1 MRVNTIKKIIAA
13 ILAAVLCFGVL
24 PSRSFFNTLSAV
36 VKAAN
41 ADSLNEAY
49 ADGTSLMPIGP
60 AFTVDTLL
68 SWEPTNDP
76 DSDYSRSVVPLADR
90 YTGFTVND
98 YANPDAKLMV
108 CSLANSKHDATNAQ
122 GQESFSSYAF
132 NYWQYATSFVYWSG
146 SKRGQVVVPTG
157 EFTDAAHT
165 NGVPVMG
172 TIFFDWGGNSSVVEN
187 FVRNYRSVADKL
199 IEVMEYYGFDGYFF
213 NEETAVDYT
222 TAGNLRSMIAYMRQQ
237 RPNMLIG
244 WYDSITDSGNLSYQD
259 AVNGSNSGWVSA
271 GVNEFFMNYNWTTQD
286 VNTTVS
292 TMQGLGKSQYEAFA
306 GLDVQQNCMNTN
318 FSSNYLLNNNNNKL
332 KLSLALYCPN
342 STMGLS
348 GDGADFHEVERQFY
362 VNGGDPRS
370 TSSSGWAGMSR
381 FFADHTTIISAPF
394 VTNFN
399 SGHGKAFYIDGVK
412 SRDAEWS
419 YQSVQDVMPTWT
431 WIIDSNGQKLSG
443 AYDFEDAYNGGS
455 SIKFY
460 GSLTANKPNNI
471 MLYSTNLDI
480 NGSTNIA
487 VTAKNDRGLMKLV
500 AYYGDSST
508 SSYANCQ
515 KATFALDASSG
526 GWTTS
531 NVSLASLSGK
541 KLYAIGF
548 EIGGTSNVSD
558 YQVNIGRLAV
568 TDSEAAAASAS
579 NARLEEIIYLDAYT
593 AEARIKWN
601 GNNASTYEIYRLNA
615 DGTRTLIMETPNT
628 AYYIPNLVRNDDQA
642 DVTIEVVPVNAN
654 GVRGESSRF
663 TIDWPYENG
672 DTEKLSDVTV
682 PVNICPLAEVTGYS
696 AQNDGEPASKAIDGT
711 SENGSKWCATNA
723 QSGWMTIKLDQPR
736 TIKRIRIEHAEY
748 GGEAQNMNTIA
759 FSVQYKSG
767 NNWVTAYSTNNNS
780 SAVTDELITPVTA
793 QEWRLYIS
801 NSGSSAWG
809 AIRIYEWQMFET
821 TERNRTDIV
830 LMKFASAK
838 NNKGAS
844 DTFSLTH
851 APTGSTVRLYLRDA
865 NGNYTQIASKEAQSS
880 TVSFTGL
887 DYGSDAGRVFYT
899 VQEGKQ
905 EESIKLSTAFDAEP
919 GAVKYSIT
927 VVQPANGT
935 VSASATSAT
944 AGTTVK
950 LTATPAEGYT
960 LDYFTLDGARINGDT
975 FIMPARNVEVSAV
988 FTANAYSITVVQPT
1002 GGTVSASAT
1011 SATAGTTVKL
1021 TATPAEGYTLDYFTL
1036 DGARINGNTFSMPA
1050 RNVEVSAVFTANAY
1064 SITVVQPTG
1073 GTVSA
1078 STTSAAAGTTI
1089 ELTATPA
1096 EGYTLDYFTLDG
1108 ERING
1113 DTFSMPARNVEVSAV
1128 FTANAYSITVVQPT
1142 GGTVSASATS
1152 ATAGTTVKLTA
1163 TPAEGYTLDYF
1174 TLDGARIN
1182 GDTFIM
1188 PARNVEVSAVFTA
1201 NAYSITVV
1209 QPTGGTV
1216 SASAT
1221 SATAGTTVKLTATP
1235 AEGYTLDYFTLD
1247 GARINGDTFI
1257 MPARNV
1263 EVSAVFT
1270 ANAYSITVVQP
1281 TGGTVSASATS
1292 ATAGTTVKLT
1302 ATPAEGYTLDY
1313 FTLDGARIN
1322 GDTFIMPARNVE
1334 VSAVFTANA
1343 YSITVVQPAGGT
1355 VSASKLSAFFGEAVE
1370 LTAVPDEGYEL
1381 SHYVVNGAANN
1392 GGTFTMPARDVIVTA
1407 VFTKVAEP
1415 SVNLALNATI
1425 YYSNKK
1431 YPDYAKNGPQ
1441 HAFDGKMSDREADK
1455 WHASGV
1461 NGWVAF
1467 DIHTPV
1473 ANPILKIYHAGSA
1486 GENSNLNTSSWDV
1499 YILNE
1504 RYLTEEAYFNMD
1516 RSTQNRVCQIAWFW
1530 KRIHVTT
1537 GNTADISIDHI
1548 DMPEARRLF
1557 KINMRKTN
1565 QTGYPYYLNV
1575 YEIEMYAG
1583 N

>member
-13 ILAAVLCFGVL
+13 ILAAVFCFGFL

-222 TAGNLRSMIAYMRQQ
+222 TAGNLRSMIAYMRQK

-259 AVNGSNSGWVSA
+259 AINGYNSGWVSA

-292 TMQGLGKSQYEAFA
+292 TMQNLGKSQYEAFA

-318 FSSNYLLNNNNNKL
+318 FSSNYLLNNSNKL

-531 NVSLASLSGK
+531 NFSLASLSGK

-568 TDSEAAAASAS
+568 TDSEAAAASVN

-601 GNNASTYEIYRLNA
+601 GNNASSYEIYRLNA

-696 AQNDGEPASKAIDGT
+696 AQNDGEPAWKAIDGT

-723 QSGWMTIKLDQPR
+723 RSGWMTIKLDQPR
-736 TIKRIRIEHAEY
+736 TIKRIRIEHAQY

-767 NNWVTAYSTNNNS
+767 NNWVTVYSTNNNS

-919 GAVKYSIT
+919 GAVKYSIN
-927 VVQPANGT
+927 VVQPANGS
-935 VSASATSAT
+935 VAASATSAT

-960 LDYFTLDGARINGDT
+960 LDYFTLDG
-975 FIMPARNVEVSAV
+975 E
-988 FTANAYSITVVQPT
+988 
-1002 GGTVSASAT
+1002 
-1011 SATAGTTVKL
+1011 
-1021 TATPAEGYTLDYFTL
+1021 
-1036 DGARINGNTFSMPA
+1036 
-1050 RNVEVSAVFTANAY
+1050 
-1064 SITVVQPTG
+1064 
-1073 GTVSA
+1073 
-1078 STTSAAAGTTI
+1078 
-1089 ELTATPA
+1089 
-1096 EGYTLDYFTLDG
+1096 
-1108 ERING
+1108 
-1113 DTFSMPARNVEVSAV
+1113 
-1128 FTANAYSITVVQPT
+1128 
-1142 GGTVSASATS
+1142 
-1152 ATAGTTVKLTA
+1152 
-1163 TPAEGYTLDYF
+1163 
-1174 TLDGARIN
+1174 RIN

-1247 GARINGDTFI
+1247 GARINGDTFS

-1263 EVSAVFT
+1263 DVSAVFT
-1270 ANAYSITVVQP
+1270 ANAYSINVVQP
-1281 TGGTVSASATS
+1281 ANGMVSASATS

-1302 ATPAEGYTLDY
+1302 ASPAEGYTLDY
-1313 FTLDGARIN
+1313 FTLDGERIN

-1343 YSITVVQPAGGT
+1343 YSITVVQPTGGK
-1355 VSASKLSAFFGEAVE
+1355 VSASKLSAFFGETVD

-1392 GGTFTMPARDVIVTA
+1392 GSSFTMPARDVIVTA

-1425 YYSNKK
+1425 YYFNKK

-1486 GENSNLNTSSWDV
+1486 GEDSNLNTSSWDV

-1537 GNTADISIDHI
+1537 GNTADISVDHI

-1565 QTGYPYYLNV
+1565 QTGYPYHLNV

>member
-13 ILAAVLCFGVL
+13 ILAAVFCFGVL

-259 AVNGSNSGWVSA
+259 AVNGYNSGWVSA

-292 TMQGLGKSQYEAFA
+292 TMQNLGKSQYEAFA
-306 GLDVQQNCMNTN
+306 GLDVQQNCMNTY
-318 FSSNYLLNNNNNKL
+318 FSSNYLLNNSNKL

-508 SSYANCQ
+508 SSYANCE

-526 GWTTS
+526 GWATS

-601 GNNASTYEIYRLNA
+601 GNNASSYEIYRLNA

-696 AQNDGEPASKAIDGT
+696 AQNDGEPAWKAIDGT

-723 QSGWMTIKLDQPR
+723 RSGWMTIKLDQPR

-767 NNWVTAYSTNNNS
+767 NNWVTVYSTNSNS

-899 VQEGKQ
+899 VQEGVQ

-927 VVQPANGT
+927 VVQPANGS
-935 VSASATSAT
+935 VAASA
-944 AGTTVK
+944 
-950 LTATPAEGYT
+950 
-960 LDYFTLDGARINGDT
+960 
-975 FIMPARNVEVSAV
+975 
-988 FTANAYSITVVQPT
+988 
-1002 GGTVSASAT
+1002 
-1011 SATAGTTVKL
+1011 
-1021 TATPAEGYTLDYFTL
+1021 
-1036 DGARINGNTFSMPA
+1036 
-1050 RNVEVSAVFTANAY
+1050 
-1064 SITVVQPTG
+1064 
-1073 GTVSA
+1073 
-1078 STTSAAAGTTI
+1078 TSAAAGTII
-1089 ELTATPA
+1089 ELAATPA

-1108 ERING
+1108 E
-1113 DTFSMPARNVEVSAV
+1113 
-1128 FTANAYSITVVQPT
+1128 
-1142 GGTVSASATS
+1142 
-1152 ATAGTTVKLTA
+1152 
-1163 TPAEGYTLDYF
+1163 
-1174 TLDGARIN
+1174 
-1182 GDTFIM
+1182 
-1188 PARNVEVSAVFTA
+1188 
-1201 NAYSITVV
+1201 
-1209 QPTGGTV
+1209 
-1216 SASAT
+1216 
-1221 SATAGTTVKLTATP
+1221 
-1235 AEGYTLDYFTLD
+1235 
-1247 GARINGDTFI
+1247 
-1257 MPARNV
+1257 
-1263 EVSAVFT
+1263 
-1270 ANAYSITVVQP
+1270 
-1281 TGGTVSASATS
+1281 
-1292 ATAGTTVKLT
+1292 
-1302 ATPAEGYTLDY
+1302 
-1313 FTLDGARIN
+1313 RIN

-1343 YSITVVQPAGGT
+1343 YSITVVQPAGGTVSASATSAAAGTTVKLTATPAEGYTLDYFTLDGERINGDTFIMPARNVEVSAVFTANAYSITVVQPANGT

-1441 HAFDGKMSDREADK
+1441 HAFDGKMSDPEADK
-1455 WHASGV
+1455 WHASGI

-1486 GENSNLNTSSWDV
+1486 GEVSNLNTSSWDV

-1537 GNTADISIDHI
+1537 GNTADISVDHI

>member
-13 ILAAVLCFGVL
+13 ILAAVFCFGVL

-237 RPNMLIG
+237 KPNMLIG

-292 TMQGLGKSQYEAFA
+292 TMQNLGKSQYEAFA
-306 GLDVQQNCMNTN
+306 GLDVQQNCMNTY
-318 FSSNYLLNNNNNKL
+318 FSSNYLLNNSNKL

-601 GNNASTYEIYRLNA
+601 GNNASSYEIYRLNA

-696 AQNDGEPASKAIDGT
+696 AQNDGEPAWKAIDGT
-711 SENGSKWCATNA
+711 SENGSKWCATNK

-736 TIKRIRIEHAEY
+736 TIKRIRIEHAQY

-767 NNWVTAYSTNNNS
+767 NNWVTVYSTNNNS

-919 GAVKYSIT
+919 GAVKYSIN
-927 VVQPANGT
+927 VVQPANGS

-960 LDYFTLDGARINGDT
+960 LDYFTLDGARINGNTFIMPARNVEVSAVFTANAYSITVVQPAGGTVSASATFATAGTTIELTATPAEGYTLDYFTLDGARINGNTFIMPARNVDVSAVFTANAYSITVVQPTGGTVSASATSATAGTTVKLTANPAEGYTLDYFTLDGERINGNT

-1021 TATPAEGYTLDYFTL
+1021 TA
-1036 DGARINGNTFSMPA
+1036 N
-1050 RNVEVSAVFTANAY
+1050 
-1064 SITVVQPTG
+1064 
-1073 GTVSA
+1073 
-1078 STTSAAAGTTI
+1078 
-1089 ELTATPA
+1089 PA

-1128 FTANAYSITVVQPT
+1128 FTANAYSITVVQP
-1142 GGTVSASATS
+1142 
-1152 ATAGTTVKLTA
+1152 
-1163 TPAEGYTLDYF
+1163 
-1174 TLDGARIN
+1174 
-1182 GDTFIM
+1182 
-1188 PARNVEVSAVFTA
+1188 A
-1201 NAYSITVV
+1201 N
-1209 QPTGGTV
+1209 
-1216 SASAT
+1216 
-1221 SATAGTTVKLTATP
+1221 
-1235 AEGYTLDYFTLD
+1235 
-1247 GARINGDTFI
+1247 
-1257 MPARNV
+1257 
-1263 EVSAVFT
+1263 
-1270 ANAYSITVVQP
+1270 
-1281 TGGTVSASATS
+1281 
-1292 ATAGTTVKLT
+1292 
-1302 ATPAEGYTLDY
+1302 
-1313 FTLDGARIN
+1313 
-1322 GDTFIMPARNVE
+1322 
-1334 VSAVFTANA
+1334 
-1343 YSITVVQPAGGT
+1343 GT

-1415 SVNLALNATI
+1415 SVNLALNATV

-1441 HAFDGKMSDREADK
+1441 HAFDGKMSDPEADK
-1455 WHASGV
+1455 WHASGI

-1473 ANPILKIYHAGSA
+1473 ANPILKIYHAGFA
-1486 GENSNLNTSSWDV
+1486 GEGSDLNTSSWDV

>member
-1 MRVNTIKKIIAA
+1 M
-13 ILAAVLCFGVL
+13 IL
-24 PSRSFFNTLSAV
+24 N
-36 VKAAN
+36 
-41 ADSLNEAY
+41 
-49 ADGTSLMPIGP
+49 
-60 AFTVDTLL
+60 
-68 SWEPTNDP
+68 
-76 DSDYSRSVVPLADR
+76 
-90 YTGFTVND
+90 
-98 YANPDAKLMV
+98 
-108 CSLANSKHDATNAQ
+108 
-122 GQESFSSYAF
+122 
-132 NYWQYATSFVYWSG
+132 SFV
-146 SKRGQVVVPTG
+146 
-157 EFTDAAHT
+157 
-165 NGVPVMG
+165 
-172 TIFFDWGGNSSVVEN
+172 
-187 FVRNYRSVADKL
+187 
-199 IEVMEYYGFDGYFF
+199 
-213 NEETAVDYT
+213 
-222 TAGNLRSMIAYMRQQ
+222 
-237 RPNMLIG
+237 
-244 WYDSITDSGNLSYQD
+244 
-259 AVNGSNSGWVSA
+259 
-271 GVNEFFMNYNWTTQD
+271 
-286 VNTTVS
+286 TV
-292 TMQGLGKSQYEAFA
+292 
-306 GLDVQQNCMNTN
+306 
-318 FSSNYLLNNNNNKL
+318 
-332 KLSLALYCPN
+332 
-342 STMGLS
+342 
-348 GDGADFHEVERQFY
+348 
-362 VNGGDPRS
+362 
-370 TSSSGWAGMSR
+370 
-381 FFADHTTIISAPF
+381 
-394 VTNFN
+394 
-399 SGHGKAFYIDGVK
+399 
-412 SRDAEWS
+412 
-419 YQSVQDVMPTWT
+419 
-431 WIIDSNGQKLSG
+431 
-443 AYDFEDAYNGGS
+443 
-455 SIKFY
+455 
-460 GSLTANKPNNI
+460 
-471 MLYSTNLDI
+471 
-480 NGSTNIA
+480 
-487 VTAKNDRGLMKLV
+487 
-500 AYYGDSST
+500 
-508 SSYANCQ
+508 
-515 KATFALDASSG
+515 
-526 GWTTS
+526 
-531 NVSLASLSGK
+531 
-541 KLYAIGF
+541 
-548 EIGGTSNVSD
+548 

-601 GNNASTYEIYRLNA
+601 GTNASSYEIYRLNA

-672 DTEKLSDVTV
+672 DTERLSDITEPANVCLNAT
-682 PVNICPLAEVTGYS
+682 VTGYS
-696 AQNDGEPASKAIDGT
+696 AQNDGEPAWKAIDGT
-711 SENGSKWCATNA
+711 SENGSKWCATNK

-736 TIKRIRIEHAEY
+736 TIKRIRIEHAQY

-793 QEWRLYIS
+793 QEWRLYIN

-919 GAVKYSIT
+919 GAVKYSIN
-927 VVQPANGT
+927 VVQPANGS
-935 VSASATSAT
+935 VAASATSAT

-960 LDYFTLDGARINGDT
+960 LDYFTLDGARINGNT

-1036 DGARINGNTFSMPA
+1036 DGARINGNTFIMPA

-1064 SITVVQPTG
+1064 SINVVQPANGMVSASATSATAGTTVKLTANPAEGYTLDYFTLDGERINGNTFIMPARNVEVSAVFTTNAYSITVVQPAN

-1078 STTSAAAGTTI
+1078 SATSAAAGTTI

-1108 ERING
+1108 
-1113 DTFSMPARNVEVSAV
+1113 
-1128 FTANAYSITVVQPT
+1128 
-1142 GGTVSASATS
+1142 
-1152 ATAGTTVKLTA
+1152 
-1163 TPAEGYTLDYF
+1163 
-1174 TLDGARIN
+1174 ARIN
-1182 GDTFIM
+1182 G
-1188 PARNVEVSAVFTA
+1188 N
-1201 NAYSITVV
+1201 
-1209 QPTGGTV
+1209 
-1216 SASAT
+1216 
-1221 SATAGTTVKLTATP
+1221 
-1235 AEGYTLDYFTLD
+1235 
-1247 GARINGDTFI
+1247 
-1257 MPARNV
+1257 
-1263 EVSAVFT
+1263 
-1270 ANAYSITVVQP
+1270 
-1281 TGGTVSASATS
+1281 
-1292 ATAGTTVKLT
+1292 
-1302 ATPAEGYTLDY
+1302 
-1313 FTLDGARIN
+1313 
-1322 GDTFIMPARNVE
+1322 TFIMPARNVE

-1392 GGTFTMPARDVIVTA
+1392 GSSFTMPAHDVMVTA

-1425 YYSNKK
+1425 YYFNKK

-1486 GENSNLNTSSWDV
+1486 GEGSDLNTSSWDV

-1537 GNTADISIDHI
+1537 GNTADISVDHI

-1565 QTGYPYYLNV
+1565 QTGYPYHLNV

>member
-1 MRVNTIKKIIAA
+1 
-13 ILAAVLCFGVL
+13 
-24 PSRSFFNTLSAV
+24 
-36 VKAAN
+36 
-41 ADSLNEAY
+41 
-49 ADGTSLMPIGP
+49 
-60 AFTVDTLL
+60 
-68 SWEPTNDP
+68 
-76 DSDYSRSVVPLADR
+76 
-90 YTGFTVND
+90 
-98 YANPDAKLMV
+98 
-108 CSLANSKHDATNAQ
+108 
-122 GQESFSSYAF
+122 
-132 NYWQYATSFVYWSG
+132 
-146 SKRGQVVVPTG
+146 
-157 EFTDAAHT
+157 
-165 NGVPVMG
+165 
-172 TIFFDWGGNSSVVEN
+172 
-187 FVRNYRSVADKL
+187 
-199 IEVMEYYGFDGYFF
+199 
-213 NEETAVDYT
+213 
-222 TAGNLRSMIAYMRQQ
+222 
-237 RPNMLIG
+237 
-244 WYDSITDSGNLSYQD
+244 
-259 AVNGSNSGWVSA
+259 
-271 GVNEFFMNYNWTTQD
+271 
-286 VNTTVS
+286 
-292 TMQGLGKSQYEAFA
+292 
-306 GLDVQQNCMNTN
+306 
-318 FSSNYLLNNNNNKL
+318 
-332 KLSLALYCPN
+332 
-342 STMGLS
+342 
-348 GDGADFHEVERQFY
+348 
-362 VNGGDPRS
+362 
-370 TSSSGWAGMSR
+370 
-381 FFADHTTIISAPF
+381 
-394 VTNFN
+394 
-399 SGHGKAFYIDGVK
+399 
-412 SRDAEWS
+412 
-419 YQSVQDVMPTWT
+419 
-431 WIIDSNGQKLSG
+431 
-443 AYDFEDAYNGGS
+443 
-455 SIKFY
+455 
-460 GSLTANKPNNI
+460 
-471 MLYSTNLDI
+471 
-480 NGSTNIA
+480 
-487 VTAKNDRGLMKLV
+487 
-500 AYYGDSST
+500 
-508 SSYANCQ
+508 
-515 KATFALDASSG
+515 
-526 GWTTS
+526 
-531 NVSLASLSGK
+531 
-541 KLYAIGF
+541 
-548 EIGGTSNVSD
+548 
-558 YQVNIGRLAV
+558 
-568 TDSEAAAASAS
+568 
-579 NARLEEIIYLDAYT
+579 
-593 AEARIKWN
+593 
-601 GNNASTYEIYRLNA
+601 
-615 DGTRTLIMETPNT
+615 
-628 AYYIPNLVRNDDQA
+628 
-642 DVTIEVVPVNAN
+642 
-654 GVRGESSRF
+654 
-663 TIDWPYENG
+663 
-672 DTEKLSDVTV
+672 
-682 PVNICPLAEVTGYS
+682 
-696 AQNDGEPASKAIDGT
+696 
-711 SENGSKWCATNA
+711 
-723 QSGWMTIKLDQPR
+723 MTIKLDQPR
-736 TIKRIRIEHAEY
+736 TIKRIRIEHAQY

-767 NNWVTAYSTNNNS
+767 NNWVTVYSTNNNS

-919 GAVKYSIT
+919 GAVKYSIN
-927 VVQPANGT
+927 VVQPANGS
-935 VSASATSAT
+935 VAASATSAT

-988 FTANAYSITVVQPT
+988 FTANAYGITVVQPT

-1036 DGARINGNTFSMPA
+1036 DGARINGNTFIMPA

-1064 SITVVQPTG
+1064 G
-1073 GTVSA
+1073 
-1078 STTSAAAGTTI
+1078 
-1089 ELTATPA
+1089 
-1096 EGYTLDYFTLDG
+1096 
-1108 ERING
+1108 
-1113 DTFSMPARNVEVSAV
+1113 
-1128 FTANAYSITVVQPT
+1128 ITVVQPT

-1152 ATAGTTVKLTA
+1152 ATAGTTIELTA
-1163 TPAEGYTLDYF
+1163 NPAEGYTLDYF

-1188 PARNVEVSAVFTA
+1188 PARNVDVSAVFTA

-1209 QPTGGTV
+1209 QPT
-1216 SASAT
+1216 
-1221 SATAGTTVKLTATP
+1221 
-1235 AEGYTLDYFTLD
+1235 
-1247 GARINGDTFI
+1247 
-1257 MPARNV
+1257 
-1263 EVSAVFT
+1263 
-1270 ANAYSITVVQP
+1270 
-1281 TGGTVSASATS
+1281 
-1292 ATAGTTVKLT
+1292 
-1302 ATPAEGYTLDY
+1302 
-1313 FTLDGARIN
+1313 
-1322 GDTFIMPARNVE
+1322 
-1334 VSAVFTANA
+1334 
-1343 YSITVVQPAGGT
+1343 GGT

-1486 GENSNLNTSSWDV
+1486 GEDSNLNTSSWDV

>member
-1 MRVNTIKKIIAA
+1 V
-13 ILAAVLCFGVL
+13 IL
-24 PSRSFFNTLSAV
+24 N
-36 VKAAN
+36 
-41 ADSLNEAY
+41 
-49 ADGTSLMPIGP
+49 
-60 AFTVDTLL
+60 
-68 SWEPTNDP
+68 
-76 DSDYSRSVVPLADR
+76 
-90 YTGFTVND
+90 
-98 YANPDAKLMV
+98 
-108 CSLANSKHDATNAQ
+108 
-122 GQESFSSYAF
+122 
-132 NYWQYATSFVYWSG
+132 SFV
-146 SKRGQVVVPTG
+146 
-157 EFTDAAHT
+157 
-165 NGVPVMG
+165 
-172 TIFFDWGGNSSVVEN
+172 
-187 FVRNYRSVADKL
+187 
-199 IEVMEYYGFDGYFF
+199 
-213 NEETAVDYT
+213 
-222 TAGNLRSMIAYMRQQ
+222 
-237 RPNMLIG
+237 
-244 WYDSITDSGNLSYQD
+244 
-259 AVNGSNSGWVSA
+259 
-271 GVNEFFMNYNWTTQD
+271 
-286 VNTTVS
+286 TV
-292 TMQGLGKSQYEAFA
+292 
-306 GLDVQQNCMNTN
+306 
-318 FSSNYLLNNNNNKL
+318 
-332 KLSLALYCPN
+332 
-342 STMGLS
+342 
-348 GDGADFHEVERQFY
+348 
-362 VNGGDPRS
+362 
-370 TSSSGWAGMSR
+370 
-381 FFADHTTIISAPF
+381 
-394 VTNFN
+394 
-399 SGHGKAFYIDGVK
+399 
-412 SRDAEWS
+412 
-419 YQSVQDVMPTWT
+419 
-431 WIIDSNGQKLSG
+431 
-443 AYDFEDAYNGGS
+443 
-455 SIKFY
+455 
-460 GSLTANKPNNI
+460 
-471 MLYSTNLDI
+471 
-480 NGSTNIA
+480 
-487 VTAKNDRGLMKLV
+487 
-500 AYYGDSST
+500 
-508 SSYANCQ
+508 
-515 KATFALDASSG
+515 
-526 GWTTS
+526 
-531 NVSLASLSGK
+531 
-541 KLYAIGF
+541 
-548 EIGGTSNVSD
+548 

-601 GNNASTYEIYRLNA
+601 GNNASSYEIYRLNA

-672 DTEKLSDVTV
+672 DTEKLSDVTEPANV
-682 PVNICPLAEVTGYS
+682 CLNATVTGYS

-711 SENGSKWCATNA
+711 SENGSKWCATNK

-748 GGEAQNMNTIA
+748 GGEAQDMNTIA

-767 NNWVTAYSTNNNS
+767 NNWVTVYSTNSNS

-887 DYGSDAGRVFYT
+887 DYGSDAERVFYT

-919 GAVKYSIT
+919 GAVKYSIN
-927 VVQPANGT
+927 VVQPTGGT

-950 LTATPAEGYT
+950 LTANPAEGYT

-975 FIMPARNVEVSAV
+975 FIMPARNVDVSAV
-988 FTANAYSITVVQPT
+988 FTANAYSITVVQPAN
-1002 GGTVSASAT
+1002 GTVSASA
-1011 SATAGTTVKL
+1011 
-1021 TATPAEGYTLDYFTL
+1021 
-1036 DGARINGNTFSMPA
+1036 
-1050 RNVEVSAVFTANAY
+1050 
-1064 SITVVQPTG
+1064 
-1073 GTVSA
+1073 
-1078 STTSAAAGTTI
+1078 TSAAAGTTI

-1108 ERING
+1108 
-1113 DTFSMPARNVEVSAV
+1113 
-1128 FTANAYSITVVQPT
+1128 
-1142 GGTVSASATS
+1142 
-1152 ATAGTTVKLTA
+1152 
-1163 TPAEGYTLDYF
+1163 
-1174 TLDGARIN
+1174 ARIN
-1182 GDTFIM
+1182 G
-1188 PARNVEVSAVFTA
+1188 N
-1201 NAYSITVV
+1201 
-1209 QPTGGTV
+1209 
-1216 SASAT
+1216 
-1221 SATAGTTVKLTATP
+1221 
-1235 AEGYTLDYFTLD
+1235 
-1247 GARINGDTFI
+1247 
-1257 MPARNV
+1257 
-1263 EVSAVFT
+1263 
-1270 ANAYSITVVQP
+1270 
-1281 TGGTVSASATS
+1281 
-1292 ATAGTTVKLT
+1292 
-1302 ATPAEGYTLDY
+1302 
-1313 FTLDGARIN
+1313 
-1322 GDTFIMPARNVE
+1322 TFIMPARNVE

-1392 GGTFTMPARDVIVTA
+1392 GSSFTMPAHDVMVTA

-1425 YYSNKK
+1425 YYFNKK

-1486 GENSNLNTSSWDV
+1486 GEGSDLNTSSWDV

-1565 QTGYPYYLNV
+1565 QTGYPYHLNV

>member
-1 MRVNTIKKIIAA
+1 M
-13 ILAAVLCFGVL
+13 IL
-24 PSRSFFNTLSAV
+24 N
-36 VKAAN
+36 
-41 ADSLNEAY
+41 
-49 ADGTSLMPIGP
+49 
-60 AFTVDTLL
+60 
-68 SWEPTNDP
+68 
-76 DSDYSRSVVPLADR
+76 
-90 YTGFTVND
+90 
-98 YANPDAKLMV
+98 
-108 CSLANSKHDATNAQ
+108 
-122 GQESFSSYAF
+122 
-132 NYWQYATSFVYWSG
+132 SFV
-146 SKRGQVVVPTG
+146 
-157 EFTDAAHT
+157 
-165 NGVPVMG
+165 
-172 TIFFDWGGNSSVVEN
+172 
-187 FVRNYRSVADKL
+187 
-199 IEVMEYYGFDGYFF
+199 
-213 NEETAVDYT
+213 AV
-222 TAGNLRSMIAYMRQQ
+222 
-237 RPNMLIG
+237 
-244 WYDSITDSGNLSYQD
+244 
-259 AVNGSNSGWVSA
+259 
-271 GVNEFFMNYNWTTQD
+271 
-286 VNTTVS
+286 
-292 TMQGLGKSQYEAFA
+292 
-306 GLDVQQNCMNTN
+306 
-318 FSSNYLLNNNNNKL
+318 
-332 KLSLALYCPN
+332 
-342 STMGLS
+342 
-348 GDGADFHEVERQFY
+348 
-362 VNGGDPRS
+362 
-370 TSSSGWAGMSR
+370 
-381 FFADHTTIISAPF
+381 
-394 VTNFN
+394 
-399 SGHGKAFYIDGVK
+399 
-412 SRDAEWS
+412 
-419 YQSVQDVMPTWT
+419 
-431 WIIDSNGQKLSG
+431 
-443 AYDFEDAYNGGS
+443 
-455 SIKFY
+455 
-460 GSLTANKPNNI
+460 
-471 MLYSTNLDI
+471 
-480 NGSTNIA
+480 
-487 VTAKNDRGLMKLV
+487 
-500 AYYGDSST
+500 
-508 SSYANCQ
+508 
-515 KATFALDASSG
+515 
-526 GWTTS
+526 
-531 NVSLASLSGK
+531 
-541 KLYAIGF
+541 
-548 EIGGTSNVSD
+548 

-601 GNNASTYEIYRLNA
+601 GNNASSYEIYRLNA

-696 AQNDGEPASKAIDGT
+696 AQNDGEPAWKAIDGT
-711 SENGSKWCATNA
+711 SENGSKWCATNK

-736 TIKRIRIEHAEY
+736 TIKRIRIEHAQY

-767 NNWVTAYSTNNNS
+767 NNWVTVYSTNSNS

-793 QEWRLYIS
+793 QEWRLDIS

-838 NNKGAS
+838 NNNGAS

-919 GAVKYSIT
+919 GAVKYSIN
-927 VVQPANGT
+927 VVQPANGS
-935 VSASATSAT
+935 VAASATSAT
-944 AGTTVK
+944 AGTTVE
-950 LTATPAEGYT
+950 LTASPAEGYT
-960 LDYFTLDGARINGDT
+960 LDYFTLDGARINGNT

-988 FTANAYSITVVQPT
+988 FTANAYSITVVQPANGSVAASAT
-1002 GGTVSASAT
+1002 SATAGTTIELAATPAEGYTLDYFTLDGARINGNTFIMPARNVEVSAVFTANAYSINVVQPTNGMVSASAT
-1011 SATAGTTVKL
+1011 SATAGTTIEL

-1036 DGARINGNTFSMPA
+1036 DGERINGNTFSMPA

-1064 SITVVQPTG
+1064 SITVVQP
-1073 GTVSA
+1073 
-1078 STTSAAAGTTI
+1078 
-1089 ELTATPA
+1089 
-1096 EGYTLDYFTLDG
+1096 
-1108 ERING
+1108 
-1113 DTFSMPARNVEVSAV
+1113 
-1128 FTANAYSITVVQPT
+1128 AN
-1142 GGTVSASATS
+1142 
-1152 ATAGTTVKLTA
+1152 
-1163 TPAEGYTLDYF
+1163 
-1174 TLDGARIN
+1174 
-1182 GDTFIM
+1182 
-1188 PARNVEVSAVFTA
+1188 
-1201 NAYSITVV
+1201 
-1209 QPTGGTV
+1209 
-1216 SASAT
+1216 
-1221 SATAGTTVKLTATP
+1221 
-1235 AEGYTLDYFTLD
+1235 
-1247 GARINGDTFI
+1247 
-1257 MPARNV
+1257 
-1263 EVSAVFT
+1263 
-1270 ANAYSITVVQP
+1270 
-1281 TGGTVSASATS
+1281 
-1292 ATAGTTVKLT
+1292 
-1302 ATPAEGYTLDY
+1302 
-1313 FTLDGARIN
+1313 
-1322 GDTFIMPARNVE
+1322 
-1334 VSAVFTANA
+1334 
-1343 YSITVVQPAGGT
+1343 GT

-1441 HAFDGKMSDREADK
+1441 HAFDGKMSDPEADK
-1455 WHASGV
+1455 WHASGI

-1486 GENSNLNTSSWDV
+1486 DEDSNLNTSSWDV

>member
-1 MRVNTIKKIIAA
+1 M
-13 ILAAVLCFGVL
+13 IL
-24 PSRSFFNTLSAV
+24 N
-36 VKAAN
+36 
-41 ADSLNEAY
+41 
-49 ADGTSLMPIGP
+49 
-60 AFTVDTLL
+60 
-68 SWEPTNDP
+68 
-76 DSDYSRSVVPLADR
+76 
-90 YTGFTVND
+90 
-98 YANPDAKLMV
+98 
-108 CSLANSKHDATNAQ
+108 
-122 GQESFSSYAF
+122 
-132 NYWQYATSFVYWSG
+132 SFV
-146 SKRGQVVVPTG
+146 
-157 EFTDAAHT
+157 
-165 NGVPVMG
+165 
-172 TIFFDWGGNSSVVEN
+172 
-187 FVRNYRSVADKL
+187 
-199 IEVMEYYGFDGYFF
+199 
-213 NEETAVDYT
+213 
-222 TAGNLRSMIAYMRQQ
+222 
-237 RPNMLIG
+237 
-244 WYDSITDSGNLSYQD
+244 
-259 AVNGSNSGWVSA
+259 
-271 GVNEFFMNYNWTTQD
+271 
-286 VNTTVS
+286 TV
-292 TMQGLGKSQYEAFA
+292 
-306 GLDVQQNCMNTN
+306 
-318 FSSNYLLNNNNNKL
+318 
-332 KLSLALYCPN
+332 
-342 STMGLS
+342 
-348 GDGADFHEVERQFY
+348 
-362 VNGGDPRS
+362 
-370 TSSSGWAGMSR
+370 
-381 FFADHTTIISAPF
+381 
-394 VTNFN
+394 
-399 SGHGKAFYIDGVK
+399 
-412 SRDAEWS
+412 
-419 YQSVQDVMPTWT
+419 
-431 WIIDSNGQKLSG
+431 
-443 AYDFEDAYNGGS
+443 
-455 SIKFY
+455 
-460 GSLTANKPNNI
+460 
-471 MLYSTNLDI
+471 
-480 NGSTNIA
+480 
-487 VTAKNDRGLMKLV
+487 
-500 AYYGDSST
+500 
-508 SSYANCQ
+508 
-515 KATFALDASSG
+515 
-526 GWTTS
+526 
-531 NVSLASLSGK
+531 
-541 KLYAIGF
+541 
-548 EIGGTSNVSD
+548 

-601 GNNASTYEIYRLNA
+601 GNNASSYEIYRLNA

-696 AQNDGEPASKAIDGT
+696 AQNDGEPAWKAIDGT
-711 SENGSKWCATNA
+711 SENGSKWCATNK

-736 TIKRIRIEHAEY
+736 TIKRIRIEHAQY
-748 GGEAQNMNTIA
+748 GGESQDMNTIA

-767 NNWVTAYSTNNNS
+767 NNWVTVYSTNNNS

-809 AIRIYEWQMFET
+809 AIRIYEWQMFES

-844 DTFSLTH
+844 DTFSLTR

-919 GAVKYSIT
+919 GAVKYSIN
-927 VVQPANGT
+927 VVQPANGS
-935 VSASATSAT
+935 VAASATSTT

-1011 SATAGTTVKL
+1011 SA
-1021 TATPAEGYTLDYFTL
+1021 
-1036 DGARINGNTFSMPA
+1036 
-1050 RNVEVSAVFTANAY
+1050 
-1064 SITVVQPTG
+1064 
-1073 GTVSA
+1073 
-1078 STTSAAAGTTI
+1078 AAGTTI
-1089 ELTATPA
+1089 E
-1096 EGYTLDYFTLDG
+1096 
-1108 ERING
+1108 
-1113 DTFSMPARNVEVSAV
+1113 
-1128 FTANAYSITVVQPT
+1128 
-1142 GGTVSASATS
+1142 
-1152 ATAGTTVKLTA
+1152 LTA

-1221 SATAGTTVKLTATP
+1221 SAAAGTTIELTATP

-1292 ATAGTTVKLT
+1292 AAAGTTIELT

-1322 GDTFIMPARNVE
+1322 GNTFIMPARNVD

-1355 VSASKLSAFFGEAVE
+1355 VTASKLSAFFGEAVE

-1415 SVNLALNATI
+1415 SVNLALNATV

-1441 HAFDGKMSDREADK
+1441 HAFDGKMSDPEADK

-1486 GENSNLNTSSWDV
+1486 DEDSNLNTSSWDV

-1530 KRIHVTT
+1530 KRVHVTT

-1565 QTGYPYYLNV
+1565 QTGYPYHLNV

>member
-237 RPNMLIG
+237 RPDMLIG

-318 FSSNYLLNNNNNKL
+318 FSSNYLLNNSNKL

-601 GNNASTYEIYRLNA
+601 GNNASSYEIYRLNA

-696 AQNDGEPASKAIDGT
+696 AQNDGEPAWKAIDGT
-711 SENGSKWCATNA
+711 SENGSKWCATNK

-736 TIKRIRIEHAEY
+736 TIKRIRIEHAQY

-767 NNWVTAYSTNNNS
+767 NNWVTVYSTNNNS

-851 APTGSTVRLYLRDA
+851 APTGSTVRLYLRGA

-919 GAVKYSIT
+919 GAVKYSIN
-927 VVQPANGT
+927 VVQPANGS
-935 VSASATSAT
+935 VAASATSAT

-950 LTATPAEGYT
+950 LTA
-960 LDYFTLDGARINGDT
+960 
-975 FIMPARNVEVSAV
+975 S
-988 FTANAYSITVVQPT
+988 
-1002 GGTVSASAT
+1002 
-1011 SATAGTTVKL
+1011 
-1021 TATPAEGYTLDYFTL
+1021 
-1036 DGARINGNTFSMPA
+1036 
-1050 RNVEVSAVFTANAY
+1050 
-1064 SITVVQPTG
+1064 
-1073 GTVSA
+1073 
-1078 STTSAAAGTTI
+1078 
-1089 ELTATPA
+1089 
-1096 EGYTLDYFTLDG
+1096 
-1108 ERING
+1108 
-1113 DTFSMPARNVEVSAV
+1113 
-1128 FTANAYSITVVQPT
+1128 
-1142 GGTVSASATS
+1142 
-1152 ATAGTTVKLTA
+1152 
-1163 TPAEGYTLDYF
+1163 
-1174 TLDGARIN
+1174 
-1182 GDTFIM
+1182 
-1188 PARNVEVSAVFTA
+1188 
-1201 NAYSITVV
+1201 
-1209 QPTGGTV
+1209 
-1216 SASAT
+1216 
-1221 SATAGTTVKLTATP
+1221 
-1235 AEGYTLDYFTLD
+1235 
-1247 GARINGDTFI
+1247 
-1257 MPARNV
+1257 
-1263 EVSAVFT
+1263 
-1270 ANAYSITVVQP
+1270 
-1281 TGGTVSASATS
+1281 
-1292 ATAGTTVKLT
+1292 
-1302 ATPAEGYTLDY
+1302 PAEGYTLDY

-1343 YSITVVQPAGGT
+1343 YSITVVQPANGSVAASATSATAGTTVKLTATPAEGYTLDYFTLDGERINGNTFSMPARNVDVSAVFTANAYSINVVQPANGMVSASATSATAGTTVKLTANPAEGYTLDYFTLDGERINGDTFSMPARNVDVSAVFTANAYSITVVQPTGGTVSASATSATAGTTIELTATPAEGYTLDYFTLDGERINGDTFIMPARNVEVSAVFTANAYSITVVQPTGGT

-1441 HAFDGKMSDREADK
+1441 HAFDGKMSDPEADK

-1565 QTGYPYYLNV
+1565 QTGYPYHLNV

>member
-24 PSRSFFNTLSAV
+24 PSRSFFSTLSAV

-213 NEETAVDYT
+213 NEETGVDYT

-292 TMQGLGKSQYEAFA
+292 TMQNLGKSQYEAFA

-318 FSSNYLLNNNNNKL
+318 FSSNYLLNNSNKL

-515 KATFALDASSG
+515 KATFALDGSSG
-526 GWTTS
+526 SWTTS

-601 GNNASTYEIYRLNA
+601 GNNASSYEIYRLNA

-711 SENGSKWCATNA
+711 SENGSKWCATNK

-736 TIKRIRIEHAEY
+736 TIKRIRIEHAQY

-767 NNWVTAYSTNNNS
+767 NNWVTVYSTNNNS

-919 GAVKYSIT
+919 GAVKYSIN

-935 VSASATSAT
+935 VSASATSAA
-944 AGTTVK
+944 AGTTIE

-1021 TATPAEGYTLDYFTL
+1021 TA
-1036 DGARINGNTFSMPA
+1036 N
-1050 RNVEVSAVFTANAY
+1050 
-1064 SITVVQPTG
+1064 
-1073 GTVSA
+1073 
-1078 STTSAAAGTTI
+1078 
-1089 ELTATPA
+1089 PA

-1128 FTANAYSITVVQPT
+1128 FTANAYSITVVQP
-1142 GGTVSASATS
+1142 
-1152 ATAGTTVKLTA
+1152 
-1163 TPAEGYTLDYF
+1163 
-1174 TLDGARIN
+1174 
-1182 GDTFIM
+1182 
-1188 PARNVEVSAVFTA
+1188 A
-1201 NAYSITVV
+1201 N
-1209 QPTGGTV
+1209 
-1216 SASAT
+1216 
-1221 SATAGTTVKLTATP
+1221 
-1235 AEGYTLDYFTLD
+1235 
-1247 GARINGDTFI
+1247 
-1257 MPARNV
+1257 
-1263 EVSAVFT
+1263 
-1270 ANAYSITVVQP
+1270 
-1281 TGGTVSASATS
+1281 
-1292 ATAGTTVKLT
+1292 
-1302 ATPAEGYTLDY
+1302 
-1313 FTLDGARIN
+1313 
-1322 GDTFIMPARNVE
+1322 
-1334 VSAVFTANA
+1334 
-1343 YSITVVQPAGGT
+1343 GT

-1415 SVNLALNATI
+1415 SVNLALNATV

-1441 HAFDGKMSDREADK
+1441 HAFDGKMSDPEADK
-1455 WHASGV
+1455 WHASGI

-1486 GENSNLNTSSWDV
+1486 GEDSNLNTSSWDV

-1565 QTGYPYYLNV
+1565 QTGYPYHLNV

>member
-696 AQNDGEPASKAIDGT
+696 AQNDGEPAWKAIDGT
-711 SENGSKWCATNA
+711 SENGSKWCATNK

-736 TIKRIRIEHAEY
+736 TIKRIRIEHAQY

-767 NNWVTAYSTNNNS
+767 NNWVTVYSTNSNS

-919 GAVKYSIT
+919 GAVKYSIN
-927 VVQPANGT
+927 VVQPANGS

-944 AGTTVK
+944 AGTTIE
-950 LTATPAEGYT
+950 LAATPSEGYT
-960 LDYFTLDGARINGDT
+960 LDYFTLDGERINGDT

-1021 TATPAEGYTLDYFTL
+1021 TANPAEGYTLDYFTL
-1036 DGARINGNTFSMPA
+1036 DGARINGDTFIMPA

-1064 SITVVQPTG
+1064 SITVVQPT
-1073 GTVSA
+1073 
-1078 STTSAAAGTTI
+1078 
-1089 ELTATPA
+1089 
-1096 EGYTLDYFTLDG
+1096 
-1108 ERING
+1108 N
-1113 DTFSMPARNVEVSAV
+1113 
-1128 FTANAYSITVVQPT
+1128 
-1142 GGTVSASATS
+1142 GTVSASATF
-1152 ATAGTTVKLTA
+1152 ATAGTTIELTA

-1281 TGGTVSASATS
+1281 TGGTVSAS
-1292 ATAGTTVKLT
+1292 
-1302 ATPAEGYTLDY
+1302 
-1313 FTLDGARIN
+1313 
-1322 GDTFIMPARNVE
+1322 
-1334 VSAVFTANA
+1334 
-1343 YSITVVQPAGGT
+1343 
-1355 VSASKLSAFFGEAVE
+1355 KLSAFFGEAVE

-1415 SVNLALNATI
+1415 SVNLALNATV

-1441 HAFDGKMSDREADK
+1441 HAFDGKMSDPEADK

-1486 GENSNLNTSSWDV
+1486 GEDSNLNTSSWDV

-1504 RYLTEEAYFNMD
+1504 RYFTEESFFNLTISE
-1516 RSTQNRVCQIAWFW
+1516 RNRVCQIAWAW
-1530 KRIHVTT
+1530 KKIHVTN
-1537 GNTADISIDHI
+1537 GNTADISIDRI

-1565 QTGYPYYLNV
+1565 QTGYPYHLNV

>member
-76 DSDYSRSVVPLADR
+76 DSDYSRSVVPLANR

-237 RPNMLIG
+237 KPNMLIG

-318 FSSNYLLNNNNNKL
+318 FSSNYLLNNNNKL

-601 GNNASTYEIYRLNA
+601 GNNASSYEIYRLNA

-696 AQNDGEPASKAIDGT
+696 AQNDGEPAWKAIDGT
-711 SENGSKWCATNA
+711 SENGSKWCATNK

-748 GGEAQNMNTIA
+748 GGESQDMNTIA

-767 NNWVTAYSTNNNS
+767 NNWITVYSTNSNS

-793 QEWRLYIS
+793 QEWRLDIS

-919 GAVKYSIT
+919 GAVKYSIN
-927 VVQPANGT
+927 VVQPANGS
-935 VSASATSAT
+935 VAASATSAT

-960 LDYFTLDGARINGDT
+960 LDYFTLDGERINGDT

-1002 GGTVSASAT
+1002 GGTVSASA
-1011 SATAGTTVKL
+1011 
-1021 TATPAEGYTLDYFTL
+1021 
-1036 DGARINGNTFSMPA
+1036 
-1050 RNVEVSAVFTANAY
+1050 
-1064 SITVVQPTG
+1064 
-1073 GTVSA
+1073 
-1078 STTSAAAGTTI
+1078 TSAAAGTTI

-1128 FTANAYSITVVQPT
+1128 FTANAYSITVVQPAN
-1142 GGTVSASATS
+1142 GTVSASATS
-1152 ATAGTTVKLTA
+1152 ATAGTTIELTA

-1174 TLDGARIN
+1174 TLDGTRIN
-1182 GDTFIM
+1182 GNTFIM

-1201 NAYSITVV
+1201 NAY
-1209 QPTGGTV
+1209 G
-1216 SASAT
+1216 
-1221 SATAGTTVKLTATP
+1221 
-1235 AEGYTLDYFTLD
+1235 
-1247 GARINGDTFI
+1247 
-1257 MPARNV
+1257 
-1263 EVSAVFT
+1263 
-1270 ANAYSITVVQP
+1270 
-1281 TGGTVSASATS
+1281 
-1292 ATAGTTVKLT
+1292 
-1302 ATPAEGYTLDY
+1302 
-1313 FTLDGARIN
+1313 
-1322 GDTFIMPARNVE
+1322 
-1334 VSAVFTANA
+1334 
-1343 YSITVVQPAGGT
+1343 ITVVQPANGT

-1415 SVNLALNATI
+1415 SVNLALNATV

-1441 HAFDGKMSDREADK
+1441 HAFDGKMSDPEADK

-1486 GENSNLNTSSWDV
+1486 GEDSNLNTSSWDV

-1537 GNTADISIDHI
+1537 GNTADISVDHI

-1565 QTGYPYYLNV
+1565 QTGYPYHLNV

>member
-259 AVNGSNSGWVSA
+259 AVNGYNSGWVSA

-292 TMQGLGKSQYEAFA
+292 TMQNLGKSQYEAFA

-318 FSSNYLLNNNNNKL
+318 FSSNYLLNNNNKL

-548 EIGGTSNVSD
+548 EIGGTSNVYD

-628 AYYIPNLVRNDDQA
+628 AYYISNLVRNDDQA

-696 AQNDGEPASKAIDGT
+696 AQNDGEPAWKAIDGT
-711 SENGSKWCATNA
+711 SENGSKWCATNK

-748 GGEAQNMNTIA
+748 GGESQDMNTIA

-767 NNWVTAYSTNNNS
+767 NNWVTVYSTNNNS
-780 SAVTDELITPVTA
+780 SDVTDELITPVTA

-851 APTGSTVRLYLRDA
+851 APMGSTVRLYLRDA

-919 GAVKYSIT
+919 GAVKYSIN
-927 VVQPANGT
+927 VVQPANGM

-950 LTATPAEGYT
+950 LTA
-960 LDYFTLDGARINGDT
+960 N
-975 FIMPARNVEVSAV
+975 
-988 FTANAYSITVVQPT
+988 
-1002 GGTVSASAT
+1002 
-1011 SATAGTTVKL
+1011 
-1021 TATPAEGYTLDYFTL
+1021 
-1036 DGARINGNTFSMPA
+1036 
-1050 RNVEVSAVFTANAY
+1050 
-1064 SITVVQPTG
+1064 
-1073 GTVSA
+1073 
-1078 STTSAAAGTTI
+1078 
-1089 ELTATPA
+1089 
-1096 EGYTLDYFTLDG
+1096 
-1108 ERING
+1108 
-1113 DTFSMPARNVEVSAV
+1113 
-1128 FTANAYSITVVQPT
+1128 
-1142 GGTVSASATS
+1142 
-1152 ATAGTTVKLTA
+1152 
-1163 TPAEGYTLDYF
+1163 
-1174 TLDGARIN
+1174 
-1182 GDTFIM
+1182 
-1188 PARNVEVSAVFTA
+1188 
-1201 NAYSITVV
+1201 
-1209 QPTGGTV
+1209 
-1216 SASAT
+1216 
-1221 SATAGTTVKLTATP
+1221 
-1235 AEGYTLDYFTLD
+1235 
-1247 GARINGDTFI
+1247 
-1257 MPARNV
+1257 
-1263 EVSAVFT
+1263 
-1270 ANAYSITVVQP
+1270 
-1281 TGGTVSASATS
+1281 
-1292 ATAGTTVKLT
+1292 
-1302 ATPAEGYTLDY
+1302 PAEGYTLDY

-1343 YSITVVQPAGGT
+1343 YSITVVQPANGSVAASATSATAGTTVKLTATPAEGYTLDYFTLDGARINGDTFIMPARNVDVSAVFTANAYSITVVQPTGGT

-1415 SVNLALNATI
+1415 SVNLALNATV

-1441 HAFDGKMSDREADK
+1441 HAFDGKMSDPEADK
-1455 WHASGV
+1455 WHASGI

-1486 GENSNLNTSSWDV
+1486 GEDSNLNTSSWDV

-1565 QTGYPYYLNV
+1565 QTGYPYHLNV

>member
-1 MRVNTIKKIIAA
+1 M
-13 ILAAVLCFGVL
+13 IL
-24 PSRSFFNTLSAV
+24 N
-36 VKAAN
+36 
-41 ADSLNEAY
+41 
-49 ADGTSLMPIGP
+49 
-60 AFTVDTLL
+60 
-68 SWEPTNDP
+68 
-76 DSDYSRSVVPLADR
+76 
-90 YTGFTVND
+90 
-98 YANPDAKLMV
+98 
-108 CSLANSKHDATNAQ
+108 
-122 GQESFSSYAF
+122 
-132 NYWQYATSFVYWSG
+132 SFV
-146 SKRGQVVVPTG
+146 
-157 EFTDAAHT
+157 
-165 NGVPVMG
+165 
-172 TIFFDWGGNSSVVEN
+172 
-187 FVRNYRSVADKL
+187 
-199 IEVMEYYGFDGYFF
+199 
-213 NEETAVDYT
+213 
-222 TAGNLRSMIAYMRQQ
+222 
-237 RPNMLIG
+237 
-244 WYDSITDSGNLSYQD
+244 
-259 AVNGSNSGWVSA
+259 
-271 GVNEFFMNYNWTTQD
+271 
-286 VNTTVS
+286 TV
-292 TMQGLGKSQYEAFA
+292 
-306 GLDVQQNCMNTN
+306 
-318 FSSNYLLNNNNNKL
+318 
-332 KLSLALYCPN
+332 
-342 STMGLS
+342 
-348 GDGADFHEVERQFY
+348 
-362 VNGGDPRS
+362 
-370 TSSSGWAGMSR
+370 
-381 FFADHTTIISAPF
+381 
-394 VTNFN
+394 
-399 SGHGKAFYIDGVK
+399 
-412 SRDAEWS
+412 
-419 YQSVQDVMPTWT
+419 
-431 WIIDSNGQKLSG
+431 
-443 AYDFEDAYNGGS
+443 
-455 SIKFY
+455 
-460 GSLTANKPNNI
+460 
-471 MLYSTNLDI
+471 
-480 NGSTNIA
+480 
-487 VTAKNDRGLMKLV
+487 
-500 AYYGDSST
+500 
-508 SSYANCQ
+508 
-515 KATFALDASSG
+515 
-526 GWTTS
+526 
-531 NVSLASLSGK
+531 
-541 KLYAIGF
+541 
-548 EIGGTSNVSD
+548 

-601 GNNASTYEIYRLNA
+601 GNNASSYEIYRLNA

-642 DVTIEVVPVNAN
+642 DVTVEVVPVNAN

-663 TIDWPYENG
+663 TIDWLYENG

-696 AQNDGEPASKAIDGT
+696 AQNDGEPAWKAIDGT

-723 QSGWMTIKLDQPR
+723 RSGWMTIKLDQPR

-748 GGEAQNMNTIA
+748 GGEAQDMNTIA

-767 NNWVTAYSTNNNS
+767 NNWVTVYSTNSNS
-780 SAVTDELITPVTA
+780 SDVTDELITPVTA
-793 QEWRLYIS
+793 QESRLYIP

-844 DTFSLTH
+844 DTFSLTN

-919 GAVKYSIT
+919 GAVKYSIN

-944 AGTTVK
+944 
-950 LTATPAEGYT
+950 
-960 LDYFTLDGARINGDT
+960 
-975 FIMPARNVEVSAV
+975 
-988 FTANAYSITVVQPT
+988 
-1002 GGTVSASAT
+1002 
-1011 SATAGTTVKL
+1011 
-1021 TATPAEGYTLDYFTL
+1021 
-1036 DGARINGNTFSMPA
+1036 
-1050 RNVEVSAVFTANAY
+1050 
-1064 SITVVQPTG
+1064 
-1073 GTVSA
+1073 
-1078 STTSAAAGTTI
+1078 AGTTI

-1113 DTFSMPARNVEVSAV
+1113 HTFS
-1128 FTANAYSITVVQPT
+1128 
-1142 GGTVSASATS
+1142 
-1152 ATAGTTVKLTA
+1152 
-1163 TPAEGYTLDYF
+1163 
-1174 TLDGARIN
+1174 
-1182 GDTFIM
+1182 
-1188 PARNVEVSAVFTA
+1188 
-1201 NAYSITVV
+1201 
-1209 QPTGGTV
+1209 
-1216 SASAT
+1216 
-1221 SATAGTTVKLTATP
+1221 
-1235 AEGYTLDYFTLD
+1235 
-1247 GARINGDTFI
+1247 
-1257 MPARNV
+1257 
-1263 EVSAVFT
+1263 
-1270 ANAYSITVVQP
+1270 
-1281 TGGTVSASATS
+1281 
-1292 ATAGTTVKLT
+1292 
-1302 ATPAEGYTLDY
+1302 
-1313 FTLDGARIN
+1313 
-1322 GDTFIMPARNVE
+1322 MPARNVE

-1355 VSASKLSAFFGEAVE
+1355 VTASKLSAFFGEAVE

-1441 HAFDGKMSDREADK
+1441 HAFDGKMSDLEADK
-1455 WHASGV
+1455 WHASGI

-1537 GNTADISIDHI
+1537 GNTADISVDHI

>member
-213 NEETAVDYT
+213 NEETGVDYT

-259 AVNGSNSGWVSA
+259 AVNGYNSGWVSA

-292 TMQGLGKSQYEAFA
+292 TMQNLGKSQYEAFA
-306 GLDVQQNCMNTN
+306 GLDVQQNCMNTY
-318 FSSNYLLNNNNNKL
+318 FSSNYLLNNSNKL

-508 SSYANCQ
+508 SSYANCE

-526 GWTTS
+526 GWATS

-601 GNNASTYEIYRLNA
+601 GNNASSYEIYRLNA

-696 AQNDGEPASKAIDGT
+696 AQNDGEPAWKAIDGT

-723 QSGWMTIKLDQPR
+723 RSGWMTIKLDQPR

-748 GGEAQNMNTIA
+748 GGEAQDMNTIA

-767 NNWVTAYSTNNNS
+767 NNWVTVYSTNNNS

-801 NSGSSAWG
+801 NSGFSAWG
-809 AIRIYEWQMFET
+809 AIRIYEWQMFES
-821 TERNRTDIV
+821 TERERSDIV

-865 NGNYTQIASKEAQSS
+865 NGNYAQIASKEAQSS

-919 GAVKYSIT
+919 GAVKYSIN
-927 VVQPANGT
+927 VVQPTGGSVA
-935 VSASATSAT
+935 ASATSAT

-960 LDYFTLDGARINGDT
+960 LDYFTLDGERINGNT

-1002 GGTVSASAT
+1002 GGSVAASAT
-1011 SATAGTTVKL
+1011 SAT
-1021 TATPAEGYTLDYFTL
+1021 
-1036 DGARINGNTFSMPA
+1036 
-1050 RNVEVSAVFTANAY
+1050 
-1064 SITVVQPTG
+1064 
-1073 GTVSA
+1073 
-1078 STTSAAAGTTI
+1078 AGTTI

-1113 DTFSMPARNVEVSAV
+1113 DTF
-1128 FTANAYSITVVQPT
+1128 
-1142 GGTVSASATS
+1142 
-1152 ATAGTTVKLTA
+1152 
-1163 TPAEGYTLDYF
+1163 
-1174 TLDGARIN
+1174 
-1182 GDTFIM
+1182 IM
-1188 PARNVEVSAVFTA
+1188 PARNV
-1201 NAYSITVV
+1201 
-1209 QPTGGTV
+1209 
-1216 SASAT
+1216 
-1221 SATAGTTVKLTATP
+1221 
-1235 AEGYTLDYFTLD
+1235 D
-1247 GARINGDTFI
+1247 
-1257 MPARNV
+1257 
-1263 EVSAVFT
+1263 VSAVFT

-1415 SVNLALNATI
+1415 SVNLALNATV

-1441 HAFDGKMSDREADK
+1441 HAFDGKMSDPEADK
-1455 WHASGV
+1455 WHASGI

-1473 ANPILKIYHAGSA
+1473 ANPILKIYHAGFA
-1486 GENSNLNTSSWDV
+1486 GEGSDLNTSSWDV

-1530 KRIHVTT
+1530 KRVHVTT

-1565 QTGYPYYLNV
+1565 QTGYPYHLNV

>member
-1 MRVNTIKKIIAA
+1 
-13 ILAAVLCFGVL
+13 
-24 PSRSFFNTLSAV
+24 
-36 VKAAN
+36 
-41 ADSLNEAY
+41 
-49 ADGTSLMPIGP
+49 
-60 AFTVDTLL
+60 
-68 SWEPTNDP
+68 
-76 DSDYSRSVVPLADR
+76 
-90 YTGFTVND
+90 
-98 YANPDAKLMV
+98 
-108 CSLANSKHDATNAQ
+108 
-122 GQESFSSYAF
+122 
-132 NYWQYATSFVYWSG
+132 
-146 SKRGQVVVPTG
+146 
-157 EFTDAAHT
+157 
-165 NGVPVMG
+165 
-172 TIFFDWGGNSSVVEN
+172 
-187 FVRNYRSVADKL
+187 
-199 IEVMEYYGFDGYFF
+199 
-213 NEETAVDYT
+213 
-222 TAGNLRSMIAYMRQQ
+222 
-237 RPNMLIG
+237 
-244 WYDSITDSGNLSYQD
+244 
-259 AVNGSNSGWVSA
+259 
-271 GVNEFFMNYNWTTQD
+271 
-286 VNTTVS
+286 
-292 TMQGLGKSQYEAFA
+292 
-306 GLDVQQNCMNTN
+306 
-318 FSSNYLLNNNNNKL
+318 
-332 KLSLALYCPN
+332 
-342 STMGLS
+342 
-348 GDGADFHEVERQFY
+348 
-362 VNGGDPRS
+362 
-370 TSSSGWAGMSR
+370 
-381 FFADHTTIISAPF
+381 
-394 VTNFN
+394 
-399 SGHGKAFYIDGVK
+399 
-412 SRDAEWS
+412 
-419 YQSVQDVMPTWT
+419 
-431 WIIDSNGQKLSG
+431 
-443 AYDFEDAYNGGS
+443 
-455 SIKFY
+455 
-460 GSLTANKPNNI
+460 
-471 MLYSTNLDI
+471 
-480 NGSTNIA
+480 
-487 VTAKNDRGLMKLV
+487 
-500 AYYGDSST
+500 
-508 SSYANCQ
+508 
-515 KATFALDASSG
+515 
-526 GWTTS
+526 
-531 NVSLASLSGK
+531 
-541 KLYAIGF
+541 
-548 EIGGTSNVSD
+548 
-558 YQVNIGRLAV
+558 
-568 TDSEAAAASAS
+568 
-579 NARLEEIIYLDAYT
+579 
-593 AEARIKWN
+593 
-601 GNNASTYEIYRLNA
+601 
-615 DGTRTLIMETPNT
+615 METPNT

-642 DVTIEVVPVNAN
+642 DVTVEVVPVNAN

-696 AQNDGEPASKAIDGT
+696 AQNDGEPAWKDIDGT
-711 SENGSKWCATNA
+711 SENGSKWCATNK

-736 TIKRIRIEHAEY
+736 TIKRIRIEHAQY

-767 NNWVTAYSTNNNS
+767 NNWVTVYSTNNNS

-865 NGNYTQIASKEAQSS
+865 NGNYTQIASKEAHSS

-919 GAVKYSIT
+919 GAVKYSIN
-927 VVQPANGT
+927 VVQPANGS
-935 VSASATSAT
+935 VAASATSAT
-944 AGTTVK
+944 AGTTID

-960 LDYFTLDGARINGDT
+960 LDYFTLDG
-975 FIMPARNVEVSAV
+975 E
-988 FTANAYSITVVQPT
+988 
-1002 GGTVSASAT
+1002 
-1011 SATAGTTVKL
+1011 
-1021 TATPAEGYTLDYFTL
+1021 
-1036 DGARINGNTFSMPA
+1036 RINGNTFSMPA

-1064 SITVVQPTG
+1064 SITVVQP
-1073 GTVSA
+1073 A
-1078 STTSAAAGTTI
+1078 
-1089 ELTATPA
+1089 
-1096 EGYTLDYFTLDG
+1096 
-1108 ERING
+1108 
-1113 DTFSMPARNVEVSAV
+1113 
-1128 FTANAYSITVVQPT
+1128 

-1188 PARNVEVSAVFTA
+1188 PARNVDVSAVFTA

-1209 QPTGGTV
+1209 QPT
-1216 SASAT
+1216 
-1221 SATAGTTVKLTATP
+1221 
-1235 AEGYTLDYFTLD
+1235 
-1247 GARINGDTFI
+1247 
-1257 MPARNV
+1257 
-1263 EVSAVFT
+1263 
-1270 ANAYSITVVQP
+1270 
-1281 TGGTVSASATS
+1281 
-1292 ATAGTTVKLT
+1292 
-1302 ATPAEGYTLDY
+1302 
-1313 FTLDGARIN
+1313 
-1322 GDTFIMPARNVE
+1322 
-1334 VSAVFTANA
+1334 
-1343 YSITVVQPAGGT
+1343 GGT

-1415 SVNLALNATI
+1415 SVNLALNATV

-1441 HAFDGKMSDREADK
+1441 HAFDGKMSDPEADK
-1455 WHASGV
+1455 WHASGI

-1486 GENSNLNTSSWDV
+1486 GEDSNLNTSSWDV

-1565 QTGYPYYLNV
+1565 QTGYPYHLNV

>member
-1 MRVNTIKKIIAA
+1 M
-13 ILAAVLCFGVL
+13 IL
-24 PSRSFFNTLSAV
+24 N
-36 VKAAN
+36 
-41 ADSLNEAY
+41 
-49 ADGTSLMPIGP
+49 
-60 AFTVDTLL
+60 
-68 SWEPTNDP
+68 
-76 DSDYSRSVVPLADR
+76 
-90 YTGFTVND
+90 
-98 YANPDAKLMV
+98 
-108 CSLANSKHDATNAQ
+108 
-122 GQESFSSYAF
+122 
-132 NYWQYATSFVYWSG
+132 SFV
-146 SKRGQVVVPTG
+146 
-157 EFTDAAHT
+157 
-165 NGVPVMG
+165 
-172 TIFFDWGGNSSVVEN
+172 
-187 FVRNYRSVADKL
+187 
-199 IEVMEYYGFDGYFF
+199 
-213 NEETAVDYT
+213 
-222 TAGNLRSMIAYMRQQ
+222 
-237 RPNMLIG
+237 
-244 WYDSITDSGNLSYQD
+244 
-259 AVNGSNSGWVSA
+259 
-271 GVNEFFMNYNWTTQD
+271 
-286 VNTTVS
+286 TV
-292 TMQGLGKSQYEAFA
+292 
-306 GLDVQQNCMNTN
+306 
-318 FSSNYLLNNNNNKL
+318 
-332 KLSLALYCPN
+332 
-342 STMGLS
+342 
-348 GDGADFHEVERQFY
+348 
-362 VNGGDPRS
+362 
-370 TSSSGWAGMSR
+370 
-381 FFADHTTIISAPF
+381 
-394 VTNFN
+394 
-399 SGHGKAFYIDGVK
+399 
-412 SRDAEWS
+412 
-419 YQSVQDVMPTWT
+419 
-431 WIIDSNGQKLSG
+431 
-443 AYDFEDAYNGGS
+443 
-455 SIKFY
+455 
-460 GSLTANKPNNI
+460 
-471 MLYSTNLDI
+471 
-480 NGSTNIA
+480 
-487 VTAKNDRGLMKLV
+487 
-500 AYYGDSST
+500 
-508 SSYANCQ
+508 
-515 KATFALDASSG
+515 
-526 GWTTS
+526 
-531 NVSLASLSGK
+531 
-541 KLYAIGF
+541 
-548 EIGGTSNVSD
+548 

-601 GNNASTYEIYRLNA
+601 GNNASSYEIYRLNA

-642 DVTIEVVPVNAN
+642 DVTVEVVPVNAN

-672 DTEKLSDVTV
+672 DTERLSDITE
-682 PVNICPLAEVTGYS
+682 PVNVCLNATVTGYS
-696 AQNDGEPASKAIDGT
+696 AQNDGEPAWKAIDGT

-723 QSGWMTIKLDQPR
+723 RSGWMTIKLDQPR
-736 TIKRIRIEHAEY
+736 TIKRIRIEHAQY

-919 GAVKYSIT
+919 GAVKYSIN
-927 VVQPANGT
+927 VVQPANGSVAASATFATAGTTIELTATPAEGYTLDYFTLDGERINGDTFIMPARNVDVSAVFTANAYSITVVQPTGGT

-944 AGTTVK
+944 AGTTIELTATPAEGYTLDYLTLDGERINGDTFIMPARNVEVSAVFTANAYSITVVQPAHGSVAASATFATAGTTIE

-1002 GGTVSASAT
+1002 GGTVSAS
-1011 SATAGTTVKL
+1011 
-1021 TATPAEGYTLDYFTL
+1021 
-1036 DGARINGNTFSMPA
+1036 
-1050 RNVEVSAVFTANAY
+1050 
-1064 SITVVQPTG
+1064 
-1073 GTVSA
+1073 
-1078 STTSAAAGTTI
+1078 
-1089 ELTATPA
+1089 
-1096 EGYTLDYFTLDG
+1096 
-1108 ERING
+1108 
-1113 DTFSMPARNVEVSAV
+1113 
-1128 FTANAYSITVVQPT
+1128 
-1142 GGTVSASATS
+1142 
-1152 ATAGTTVKLTA
+1152 
-1163 TPAEGYTLDYF
+1163 
-1174 TLDGARIN
+1174 
-1182 GDTFIM
+1182 
-1188 PARNVEVSAVFTA
+1188 
-1201 NAYSITVV
+1201 
-1209 QPTGGTV
+1209 
-1216 SASAT
+1216 
-1221 SATAGTTVKLTATP
+1221 
-1235 AEGYTLDYFTLD
+1235 
-1247 GARINGDTFI
+1247 
-1257 MPARNV
+1257 
-1263 EVSAVFT
+1263 
-1270 ANAYSITVVQP
+1270 
-1281 TGGTVSASATS
+1281 
-1292 ATAGTTVKLT
+1292 
-1302 ATPAEGYTLDY
+1302 
-1313 FTLDGARIN
+1313 
-1322 GDTFIMPARNVE
+1322 
-1334 VSAVFTANA
+1334 
-1343 YSITVVQPAGGT
+1343 
-1355 VSASKLSAFFGEAVE
+1355 KLSAFFGEAVE

-1381 SHYVVNGAANN
+1381 SHYVVNGAANS

-1425 YYSNKK
+1425 YYFNKK

-1441 HAFDGKMSDREADK
+1441 HAFDGKMSDPEADK

-1486 GENSNLNTSSWDV
+1486 DEDSNLNTSSWDV

-1537 GNTADISIDHI
+1537 GNTADISVDHI

-1565 QTGYPYYLNV
+1565 QTGYPYHLNV

>member
-24 PSRSFFNTLSAV
+24 PSRSFFSTLSAV

-213 NEETAVDYT
+213 NEETGVDYT

-292 TMQGLGKSQYEAFA
+292 TMQNLGKSQYEAFA

-318 FSSNYLLNNNNNKL
+318 FSSNYLLNNSNKL

-455 SIKFY
+455 SIKFF

-515 KATFALDASSG
+515 KATFALDASHGS
-526 GWTTS
+526 WTTS

-568 TDSEAAAASAS
+568 TDSEAAAASAG

-601 GNNASTYEIYRLNA
+601 GNNASSYEIYRLNA

-711 SENGSKWCATNA
+711 SENGSKWCATNK

-748 GGEAQNMNTIA
+748 GGEAKDMNTIA

-767 NNWVTAYSTNNNS
+767 NNWVTVYSTTNNS

-801 NSGSSAWG
+801 NSGSSPWG

-838 NNKGAS
+838 NNTGAS

-919 GAVKYSIT
+919 GAVKYSIN
-927 VVQPANGT
+927 VVQPANGSVAASAT
-935 VSASATSAT
+935 STTAGTTVKLTATPAEGYTLDYFTLDGERINGDTFIMPARNVEVSAVFTANAYSITVVQPAGGMVSASATSAT

-960 LDYFTLDGARINGDT
+960 LDYFTLDGERINGNT

-1002 GGTVSASAT
+1002 GGSVAASA
-1011 SATAGTTVKL
+1011 
-1021 TATPAEGYTLDYFTL
+1021 
-1036 DGARINGNTFSMPA
+1036 
-1050 RNVEVSAVFTANAY
+1050 
-1064 SITVVQPTG
+1064 
-1073 GTVSA
+1073 
-1078 STTSAAAGTTI
+1078 TSAAAGTTI

-1108 ERING
+1108 
-1113 DTFSMPARNVEVSAV
+1113 
-1128 FTANAYSITVVQPT
+1128 
-1142 GGTVSASATS
+1142 
-1152 ATAGTTVKLTA
+1152 
-1163 TPAEGYTLDYF
+1163 
-1174 TLDGARIN
+1174 ARIN
-1182 GDTFIM
+1182 GNTFIM

-1209 QPTGGTV
+1209 QPT
-1216 SASAT
+1216 
-1221 SATAGTTVKLTATP
+1221 
-1235 AEGYTLDYFTLD
+1235 
-1247 GARINGDTFI
+1247 
-1257 MPARNV
+1257 
-1263 EVSAVFT
+1263 
-1270 ANAYSITVVQP
+1270 
-1281 TGGTVSASATS
+1281 
-1292 ATAGTTVKLT
+1292 
-1302 ATPAEGYTLDY
+1302 
-1313 FTLDGARIN
+1313 
-1322 GDTFIMPARNVE
+1322 
-1334 VSAVFTANA
+1334 
-1343 YSITVVQPAGGT
+1343 GGT

-1415 SVNLALNATI
+1415 SVNLALNATV

-1441 HAFDGKMSDREADK
+1441 HAFDGKMSDPEADK
-1455 WHASGV
+1455 WHASGI

-1473 ANPILKIYHAGSA
+1473 ANPILKIYHAGFA
-1486 GENSNLNTSSWDV
+1486 GEGSDLNTSSWDV

-1565 QTGYPYYLNV
+1565 QTGYPYHLNV

>member
-237 RPNMLIG
+237 KPNMLIG

-292 TMQGLGKSQYEAFA
+292 TMQNLGKSQYEAFA
-306 GLDVQQNCMNTN
+306 GLDVQQNCMNTY
-318 FSSNYLLNNNNNKL
+318 FSSNYLLNNSNKL

-515 KATFALDASSG
+515 KVTFALDASSG

-541 KLYAIGF
+541 KLYALGF

-601 GNNASTYEIYRLNA
+601 GNNASSYEIYRLNA

-696 AQNDGEPASKAIDGT
+696 AQNDGEPAWKAIDGT

-723 QSGWMTIKLDQPR
+723 RSGWMTIKLDQPR

-748 GGEAQNMNTIA
+748 GGEAQDMNTIA

-767 NNWVTAYSTNNNS
+767 NNWVTVYSTNNNS

-793 QEWRLYIS
+793 QEWRLYIY

-809 AIRIYEWQMFET
+809 AIRIYEWQMFES
-821 TERNRTDIV
+821 TERERSDIV

-899 VQEGKQ
+899 VQEGVQ

-919 GAVKYSIT
+919 GAVKYSIN
-927 VVQPANGT
+927 VVQPANGS
-935 VSASATSAT
+935 VAASATSAT
-944 AGTTVK
+944 AGTTIE

-960 LDYFTLDGARINGDT
+960 LDYFTLDGERINGDT

-1036 DGARINGNTFSMPA
+1036 DG
-1050 RNVEVSAVFTANAY
+1050 E
-1064 SITVVQPTG
+1064 
-1073 GTVSA
+1073 
-1078 STTSAAAGTTI
+1078 
-1089 ELTATPA
+1089 
-1096 EGYTLDYFTLDG
+1096 
-1108 ERING
+1108 
-1113 DTFSMPARNVEVSAV
+1113 
-1128 FTANAYSITVVQPT
+1128 
-1142 GGTVSASATS
+1142 
-1152 ATAGTTVKLTA
+1152 
-1163 TPAEGYTLDYF
+1163 
-1174 TLDGARIN
+1174 RIN

-1209 QPTGGTV
+1209 QPT
-1216 SASAT
+1216 
-1221 SATAGTTVKLTATP
+1221 
-1235 AEGYTLDYFTLD
+1235 
-1247 GARINGDTFI
+1247 
-1257 MPARNV
+1257 
-1263 EVSAVFT
+1263 
-1270 ANAYSITVVQP
+1270 
-1281 TGGTVSASATS
+1281 
-1292 ATAGTTVKLT
+1292 
-1302 ATPAEGYTLDY
+1302 
-1313 FTLDGARIN
+1313 
-1322 GDTFIMPARNVE
+1322 
-1334 VSAVFTANA
+1334 
-1343 YSITVVQPAGGT
+1343 GGT

-1415 SVNLALNATI
+1415 SVNLALNATV

-1455 WHASGV
+1455 WHASGI

-1486 GENSNLNTSSWDV
+1486 GEGSDLNTSSWDV

-1530 KRIHVTT
+1530 KKIHVTN
-1537 GNTADISIDHI
+1537 GNTADISVDHI

>member
-13 ILAAVLCFGVL
+13 LLAAVFCFGVL
-24 PSRSFFNTLSAV
+24 PSRSFFSTLSAV

-237 RPNMLIG
+237 KPNMLIG

-259 AVNGSNSGWVSA
+259 AVNGYNSGWVSA

-292 TMQGLGKSQYEAFA
+292 TMQNLGKSQYEAFA

-318 FSSNYLLNNNNNKL
+318 FSSNYLLNNNNKL

-548 EIGGTSNVSD
+548 EVGGTSNVSD

-601 GNNASTYEIYRLNA
+601 GNNASSYEIYRLNA

-696 AQNDGEPASKAIDGT
+696 AQNDGEPAWKAIDGT
-711 SENGSKWCATNA
+711 SENGSKWCATNK

-748 GGEAQNMNTIA
+748 GGEAQDMNTIA

-767 NNWVTAYSTNNNS
+767 NNWVTVYSTNNNS

-919 GAVKYSIT
+919 GAVKYSIN

-944 AGTTVK
+944 AGTTVELTASPAEGYTLDYFTLDGERINGNTFIMPARNVEVSAVFTANAYSITVVQPAGGTVSASATSATAGTTVK
-950 LTATPAEGYT
+950 LTANPAEGYT

-975 FIMPARNVEVSAV
+975 FIMPARNVDVSAV

-1036 DGARINGNTFSMPA
+1036 DGERINGNTFIMPA

-1064 SITVVQPTG
+1064 SITVVQPAG
-1073 GTVSA
+1073 GSVAASA
-1078 STTSAAAGTTI
+1078 TSAAAGTTI

-1113 DTFSMPARNVEVSAV
+1113 DTFIMPARNVDVSAV

-1142 GGTVSASATS
+1142 
-1152 ATAGTTVKLTA
+1152 
-1163 TPAEGYTLDYF
+1163 
-1174 TLDGARIN
+1174 
-1182 GDTFIM
+1182 
-1188 PARNVEVSAVFTA
+1188 
-1201 NAYSITVV
+1201 
-1209 QPTGGTV
+1209 
-1216 SASAT
+1216 
-1221 SATAGTTVKLTATP
+1221 
-1235 AEGYTLDYFTLD
+1235 
-1247 GARINGDTFI
+1247 
-1257 MPARNV
+1257 
-1263 EVSAVFT
+1263 
-1270 ANAYSITVVQP
+1270 
-1281 TGGTVSASATS
+1281 
-1292 ATAGTTVKLT
+1292 
-1302 ATPAEGYTLDY
+1302 
-1313 FTLDGARIN
+1313 
-1322 GDTFIMPARNVE
+1322 
-1334 VSAVFTANA
+1334 
-1343 YSITVVQPAGGT
+1343 GGT

-1455 WHASGV
+1455 WHASGI

-1486 GENSNLNTSSWDV
+1486 GEDSNLNTSSWDV

-1565 QTGYPYYLNV
+1565 QTGYPYHLNV

>member
-13 ILAAVLCFGVL
+13 ILAAVFCFGVL

-237 RPNMLIG
+237 KPNMLIG

-292 TMQGLGKSQYEAFA
+292 TMQNLGKSQYEAFA

-515 KATFALDASSG
+515 KAAFALDASSG

-548 EIGGTSNVSD
+548 EIGGTSNVYD

-628 AYYIPNLVRNDDQA
+628 AYYIPNLVRNDDQS

-711 SENGSKWCATNA
+711 SENGSKWCATNK

-748 GGEAQNMNTIA
+748 GGESQDMNTIA

-767 NNWVTAYSTNNNS
+767 NNWITVYSTNSNS
-780 SAVTDELITPVTA
+780 SDVTDELITPVTA

-809 AIRIYEWQMFET
+809 AIRIYEWQMFES
-821 TERNRTDIV
+821 TERERSDIV

-838 NNKGAS
+838 NNTGAS

-919 GAVKYSIT
+919 GAVKYSIN

-1002 GGTVSASAT
+1002 NGMVSASAT

-1021 TATPAEGYTLDYFTL
+1021 TATPAEGYTLDYFTLDGARINGNTFIMPARNVEVSAVFTANAYSITVVQPTGGSVSASATSATAGTTVKLTANPAEGYTLDYFTL

-1064 SITVVQPTG
+1064 SINVVQPT
-1073 GTVSA
+1073 
-1078 STTSAAAGTTI
+1078 
-1089 ELTATPA
+1089 
-1096 EGYTLDYFTLDG
+1096 
-1108 ERING
+1108 
-1113 DTFSMPARNVEVSAV
+1113 
-1128 FTANAYSITVVQPT
+1128 
-1142 GGTVSASATS
+1142 
-1152 ATAGTTVKLTA
+1152 
-1163 TPAEGYTLDYF
+1163 
-1174 TLDGARIN
+1174 
-1182 GDTFIM
+1182 
-1188 PARNVEVSAVFTA
+1188 
-1201 NAYSITVV
+1201 
-1209 QPTGGTV
+1209 
-1216 SASAT
+1216 
-1221 SATAGTTVKLTATP
+1221 
-1235 AEGYTLDYFTLD
+1235 
-1247 GARINGDTFI
+1247 
-1257 MPARNV
+1257 
-1263 EVSAVFT
+1263 
-1270 ANAYSITVVQP
+1270 
-1281 TGGTVSASATS
+1281 
-1292 ATAGTTVKLT
+1292 
-1302 ATPAEGYTLDY
+1302 
-1313 FTLDGARIN
+1313 
-1322 GDTFIMPARNVE
+1322 
-1334 VSAVFTANA
+1334 
-1343 YSITVVQPAGGT
+1343 GGT

>member
-259 AVNGSNSGWVSA
+259 AVNGYNSGWVSA

-292 TMQGLGKSQYEAFA
+292 TMQNLGKSQYEAFA
-306 GLDVQQNCMNTN
+306 GLDVQQNCMNTY
-318 FSSNYLLNNNNNKL
+318 FSSNYLLNNSNKL

-515 KATFALDASSG
+515 KAAFALDASSG

-548 EIGGTSNVSD
+548 EIGGTSNVYD

-568 TDSEAAAASAS
+568 TDSEAASASAS

-601 GNNASTYEIYRLNA
+601 GNNASSYEIYRLNA

-628 AYYIPNLVRNDDQA
+628 AYYIPNLVRNDDQS
-642 DVTIEVVPVNAN
+642 DVTVEVVPVNAN

-696 AQNDGEPASKAIDGT
+696 AQNDGEPAWKAIDGT

-723 QSGWMTIKLDQPR
+723 RSGWMTIKLDQPR

-767 NNWVTAYSTNNNS
+767 NNWVTVYSTNSNS

-899 VQEGKQ
+899 VQEGVQ

-919 GAVKYSIT
+919 GAVKYSIN
-927 VVQPANGT
+927 VVQPANGS
-935 VSASATSAT
+935 VAASA
-944 AGTTVK
+944 
-950 LTATPAEGYT
+950 
-960 LDYFTLDGARINGDT
+960 
-975 FIMPARNVEVSAV
+975 
-988 FTANAYSITVVQPT
+988 
-1002 GGTVSASAT
+1002 
-1011 SATAGTTVKL
+1011 
-1021 TATPAEGYTLDYFTL
+1021 
-1036 DGARINGNTFSMPA
+1036 
-1050 RNVEVSAVFTANAY
+1050 
-1064 SITVVQPTG
+1064 
-1073 GTVSA
+1073 
-1078 STTSAAAGTTI
+1078 TSAAAGTII
-1089 ELTATPA
+1089 ELAATPA

-1108 ERING
+1108 E
-1113 DTFSMPARNVEVSAV
+1113 
-1128 FTANAYSITVVQPT
+1128 
-1142 GGTVSASATS
+1142 
-1152 ATAGTTVKLTA
+1152 
-1163 TPAEGYTLDYF
+1163 
-1174 TLDGARIN
+1174 
-1182 GDTFIM
+1182 
-1188 PARNVEVSAVFTA
+1188 
-1201 NAYSITVV
+1201 
-1209 QPTGGTV
+1209 
-1216 SASAT
+1216 
-1221 SATAGTTVKLTATP
+1221 
-1235 AEGYTLDYFTLD
+1235 
-1247 GARINGDTFI
+1247 
-1257 MPARNV
+1257 
-1263 EVSAVFT
+1263 
-1270 ANAYSITVVQP
+1270 
-1281 TGGTVSASATS
+1281 
-1292 ATAGTTVKLT
+1292 
-1302 ATPAEGYTLDY
+1302 
-1313 FTLDGARIN
+1313 RIN

-1343 YSITVVQPAGGT
+1343 YSITVVQPANGT

-1441 HAFDGKMSDREADK
+1441 HAFDGKMSDPEADK
-1455 WHASGV
+1455 WHASGI

-1486 GENSNLNTSSWDV
+1486 GENSDLNTSSWDV

-1565 QTGYPYYLNV
+1565 QTGYPYHLNV

>member
-1 MRVNTIKKIIAA
+1 M
-13 ILAAVLCFGVL
+13 IL
-24 PSRSFFNTLSAV
+24 N
-36 VKAAN
+36 
-41 ADSLNEAY
+41 
-49 ADGTSLMPIGP
+49 
-60 AFTVDTLL
+60 
-68 SWEPTNDP
+68 
-76 DSDYSRSVVPLADR
+76 
-90 YTGFTVND
+90 
-98 YANPDAKLMV
+98 
-108 CSLANSKHDATNAQ
+108 
-122 GQESFSSYAF
+122 
-132 NYWQYATSFVYWSG
+132 SFV
-146 SKRGQVVVPTG
+146 
-157 EFTDAAHT
+157 
-165 NGVPVMG
+165 
-172 TIFFDWGGNSSVVEN
+172 
-187 FVRNYRSVADKL
+187 
-199 IEVMEYYGFDGYFF
+199 
-213 NEETAVDYT
+213 
-222 TAGNLRSMIAYMRQQ
+222 
-237 RPNMLIG
+237 
-244 WYDSITDSGNLSYQD
+244 
-259 AVNGSNSGWVSA
+259 
-271 GVNEFFMNYNWTTQD
+271 
-286 VNTTVS
+286 TV
-292 TMQGLGKSQYEAFA
+292 
-306 GLDVQQNCMNTN
+306 
-318 FSSNYLLNNNNNKL
+318 
-332 KLSLALYCPN
+332 
-342 STMGLS
+342 
-348 GDGADFHEVERQFY
+348 
-362 VNGGDPRS
+362 
-370 TSSSGWAGMSR
+370 
-381 FFADHTTIISAPF
+381 
-394 VTNFN
+394 
-399 SGHGKAFYIDGVK
+399 
-412 SRDAEWS
+412 
-419 YQSVQDVMPTWT
+419 
-431 WIIDSNGQKLSG
+431 
-443 AYDFEDAYNGGS
+443 
-455 SIKFY
+455 
-460 GSLTANKPNNI
+460 
-471 MLYSTNLDI
+471 
-480 NGSTNIA
+480 
-487 VTAKNDRGLMKLV
+487 
-500 AYYGDSST
+500 
-508 SSYANCQ
+508 
-515 KATFALDASSG
+515 
-526 GWTTS
+526 
-531 NVSLASLSGK
+531 
-541 KLYAIGF
+541 
-548 EIGGTSNVSD
+548 

-601 GNNASTYEIYRLNA
+601 GNNASSYEIYRLNA

-696 AQNDGEPASKAIDGT
+696 AQNDGEPAWKAIDGT
-711 SENGSKWCATNA
+711 SENGSKWCATNK

-736 TIKRIRIEHAEY
+736 TIKRIRIEHAQY

-759 FSVQYKSG
+759 FFVQYKSG
-767 NNWVTAYSTNNNS
+767 NNWVTVYSTNNNS

-851 APTGSTVRLYLRDA
+851 APTDSTVRLYLRDA

-919 GAVKYSIT
+919 GAVKYSIN
-927 VVQPANGT
+927 VVQPANGS

-960 LDYFTLDGARINGDT
+960 LDYFTLNG
-975 FIMPARNVEVSAV
+975 E
-988 FTANAYSITVVQPT
+988 
-1002 GGTVSASAT
+1002 
-1011 SATAGTTVKL
+1011 
-1021 TATPAEGYTLDYFTL
+1021 
-1036 DGARINGNTFSMPA
+1036 
-1050 RNVEVSAVFTANAY
+1050 
-1064 SITVVQPTG
+1064 
-1073 GTVSA
+1073 
-1078 STTSAAAGTTI
+1078 
-1089 ELTATPA
+1089 
-1096 EGYTLDYFTLDG
+1096 
-1108 ERING
+1108 
-1113 DTFSMPARNVEVSAV
+1113 
-1128 FTANAYSITVVQPT
+1128 
-1142 GGTVSASATS
+1142 
-1152 ATAGTTVKLTA
+1152 
-1163 TPAEGYTLDYF
+1163 
-1174 TLDGARIN
+1174 
-1182 GDTFIM
+1182 
-1188 PARNVEVSAVFTA
+1188 
-1201 NAYSITVV
+1201 
-1209 QPTGGTV
+1209 
-1216 SASAT
+1216 
-1221 SATAGTTVKLTATP
+1221 
-1235 AEGYTLDYFTLD
+1235 
-1247 GARINGDTFI
+1247 
-1257 MPARNV
+1257 
-1263 EVSAVFT
+1263 
-1270 ANAYSITVVQP
+1270 
-1281 TGGTVSASATS
+1281 
-1292 ATAGTTVKLT
+1292 
-1302 ATPAEGYTLDY
+1302 
-1313 FTLDGARIN
+1313 RIN

-1355 VSASKLSAFFGEAVE
+1355 VSASKLSAFFGEAVD

-1441 HAFDGKMSDREADK
+1441 HAFDGKMSDPEADK
-1455 WHASGV
+1455 WHASGI

-1486 GENSNLNTSSWDV
+1486 GEDSNLNTSSWDV

-1530 KRIHVTT
+1530 KKIHVTN

>member
-13 ILAAVLCFGVL
+13 ILAAVFCFGFL

-222 TAGNLRSMIAYMRQQ
+222 TAGNLRSMIAYMRQK

-259 AVNGSNSGWVSA
+259 AINGYNSGWVSA

-292 TMQGLGKSQYEAFA
+292 TMQNLGKSQYEAFA

-318 FSSNYLLNNNNNKL
+318 FSSNYLLNNSNKL

-531 NVSLASLSGK
+531 NFSLASLSGK

-568 TDSEAAAASAS
+568 TDSEAAAASVN

-601 GNNASTYEIYRLNA
+601 GNNASSYEIYRLNA

-642 DVTIEVVPVNAN
+642 DVTIEVVPINAN

-696 AQNDGEPASKAIDGT
+696 AQNDGEPAWKAIDGT

-723 QSGWMTIKLDQPR
+723 RSGWMTIKLDQPR
-736 TIKRIRIEHAEY
+736 TIKRIRIEHAQY
-748 GGEAQNMNTIA
+748 GGEAQDMNTIA

-793 QEWRLYIS
+793 QEWRLDIS

-927 VVQPANGT
+927 VVQPANGSVAASATSATAGTTVKLTANPAEGYTLDYFTLDGARINGDTFIMPARNVEVSAVFTANAYSITVVQPAGGT

-960 LDYFTLDGARINGDT
+960 LDYFTLDGERINGDT

-1036 DGARINGNTFSMPA
+1036 DGERINGDTFIMPA

-1064 SITVVQPTG
+1064 SITVVQP
-1073 GTVSA
+1073 A
-1078 STTSAAAGTTI
+1078 
-1089 ELTATPA
+1089 
-1096 EGYTLDYFTLDG
+1096 
-1108 ERING
+1108 NG
-1113 DTFSMPARNVEVSAV
+1113 M
-1128 FTANAYSITVVQPT
+1128 
-1142 GGTVSASATS
+1142 VSASATS

-1174 TLDGARIN
+1174 TLDG
-1182 GDTFIM
+1182 
-1188 PARNVEVSAVFTA
+1188 E
-1201 NAYSITVV
+1201 
-1209 QPTGGTV
+1209 
-1216 SASAT
+1216 
-1221 SATAGTTVKLTATP
+1221 
-1235 AEGYTLDYFTLD
+1235 
-1247 GARINGDTFI
+1247 
-1257 MPARNV
+1257 
-1263 EVSAVFT
+1263 
-1270 ANAYSITVVQP
+1270 
-1281 TGGTVSASATS
+1281 
-1292 ATAGTTVKLT
+1292 
-1302 ATPAEGYTLDY
+1302 
-1313 FTLDGARIN
+1313 RIN

-1381 SHYVVNGAANN
+1381 SHYVVNGAANS

-1425 YYSNKK
+1425 YYFNKK

-1441 HAFDGKMSDREADK
+1441 HAFDGKMSDPEADK

-1486 GENSNLNTSSWDV
+1486 GESSNLNTSSWDV

-1565 QTGYPYYLNV
+1565 QTGYPYHLNV

>member
-13 ILAAVLCFGVL
+13 LLAAVFCFGVL
-24 PSRSFFNTLSAV
+24 PSRSFFSTLSAV

-213 NEETAVDYT
+213 NEETGVDYT

-292 TMQGLGKSQYEAFA
+292 TMQNLGKSQYEAFA

-318 FSSNYLLNNNNNKL
+318 FSSNYLLNNSNKL

-601 GNNASTYEIYRLNA
+601 GNNASSYEIYRLNA

-696 AQNDGEPASKAIDGT
+696 AQNDGEPAWKAIDGT
-711 SENGSKWCATNA
+711 SENGSKWCATNK

-736 TIKRIRIEHAEY
+736 TIKRIRIEHAQY

-767 NNWVTAYSTNNNS
+767 NNWVTVYSTNNNS

-919 GAVKYSIT
+919 GAVKYSIN
-927 VVQPANGT
+927 VVQPANGS
-935 VSASATSAT
+935 VAASATSAT

-1002 GGTVSASAT
+1002 GGTVSAS
-1011 SATAGTTVKL
+1011 
-1021 TATPAEGYTLDYFTL
+1021 
-1036 DGARINGNTFSMPA
+1036 
-1050 RNVEVSAVFTANAY
+1050 
-1064 SITVVQPTG
+1064 
-1073 GTVSA
+1073 
-1078 STTSAAAGTTI
+1078 
-1089 ELTATPA
+1089 
-1096 EGYTLDYFTLDG
+1096 
-1108 ERING
+1108 
-1113 DTFSMPARNVEVSAV
+1113 
-1128 FTANAYSITVVQPT
+1128 
-1142 GGTVSASATS
+1142 
-1152 ATAGTTVKLTA
+1152 
-1163 TPAEGYTLDYF
+1163 
-1174 TLDGARIN
+1174 
-1182 GDTFIM
+1182 
-1188 PARNVEVSAVFTA
+1188 
-1201 NAYSITVV
+1201 
-1209 QPTGGTV
+1209 
-1216 SASAT
+1216 
-1221 SATAGTTVKLTATP
+1221 
-1235 AEGYTLDYFTLD
+1235 
-1247 GARINGDTFI
+1247 
-1257 MPARNV
+1257 
-1263 EVSAVFT
+1263 
-1270 ANAYSITVVQP
+1270 
-1281 TGGTVSASATS
+1281 
-1292 ATAGTTVKLT
+1292 
-1302 ATPAEGYTLDY
+1302 
-1313 FTLDGARIN
+1313 
-1322 GDTFIMPARNVE
+1322 
-1334 VSAVFTANA
+1334 
-1343 YSITVVQPAGGT
+1343 
-1355 VSASKLSAFFGEAVE
+1355 KLSAFFGEAVE

-1415 SVNLALNATI
+1415 SVNLALNATV

-1441 HAFDGKMSDREADK
+1441 HAFDGKMSDPEADK
-1455 WHASGV
+1455 WHASGT

-1473 ANPILKIYHAGSA
+1473 ANPILKIYHAGFA
-1486 GENSNLNTSSWDV
+1486 GEGSDLNTSSWDV

-1565 QTGYPYYLNV
+1565 QTGYPYHLNV

>member
-1 MRVNTIKKIIAA
+1 M
-13 ILAAVLCFGVL
+13 
-24 PSRSFFNTLSAV
+24 
-36 VKAAN
+36 
-41 ADSLNEAY
+41 
-49 ADGTSLMPIGP
+49 
-60 AFTVDTLL
+60 
-68 SWEPTNDP
+68 
-76 DSDYSRSVVPLADR
+76 
-90 YTGFTVND
+90 
-98 YANPDAKLMV
+98 
-108 CSLANSKHDATNAQ
+108 
-122 GQESFSSYAF
+122 
-132 NYWQYATSFVYWSG
+132 
-146 SKRGQVVVPTG
+146 
-157 EFTDAAHT
+157 
-165 NGVPVMG
+165 
-172 TIFFDWGGNSSVVEN
+172 
-187 FVRNYRSVADKL
+187 
-199 IEVMEYYGFDGYFF
+199 
-213 NEETAVDYT
+213 
-222 TAGNLRSMIAYMRQQ
+222 
-237 RPNMLIG
+237 
-244 WYDSITDSGNLSYQD
+244 
-259 AVNGSNSGWVSA
+259 
-271 GVNEFFMNYNWTTQD
+271 
-286 VNTTVS
+286 
-292 TMQGLGKSQYEAFA
+292 
-306 GLDVQQNCMNTN
+306 
-318 FSSNYLLNNNNNKL
+318 
-332 KLSLALYCPN
+332 
-342 STMGLS
+342 
-348 GDGADFHEVERQFY
+348 
-362 VNGGDPRS
+362 
-370 TSSSGWAGMSR
+370 
-381 FFADHTTIISAPF
+381 
-394 VTNFN
+394 
-399 SGHGKAFYIDGVK
+399 
-412 SRDAEWS
+412 
-419 YQSVQDVMPTWT
+419 
-431 WIIDSNGQKLSG
+431 
-443 AYDFEDAYNGGS
+443 
-455 SIKFY
+455 
-460 GSLTANKPNNI
+460 
-471 MLYSTNLDI
+471 
-480 NGSTNIA
+480 
-487 VTAKNDRGLMKLV
+487 
-500 AYYGDSST
+500 
-508 SSYANCQ
+508 
-515 KATFALDASSG
+515 
-526 GWTTS
+526 
-531 NVSLASLSGK
+531 
-541 KLYAIGF
+541 
-548 EIGGTSNVSD
+548 
-558 YQVNIGRLAV
+558 
-568 TDSEAAAASAS
+568 
-579 NARLEEIIYLDAYT
+579 
-593 AEARIKWN
+593 
-601 GNNASTYEIYRLNA
+601 
-615 DGTRTLIMETPNT
+615 
-628 AYYIPNLVRNDDQA
+628 
-642 DVTIEVVPVNAN
+642 
-654 GVRGESSRF
+654 
-663 TIDWPYENG
+663 
-672 DTEKLSDVTV
+672 
-682 PVNICPLAEVTGYS
+682 
-696 AQNDGEPASKAIDGT
+696 DGT
-711 SENGSKWCATNA
+711 SENGSKWCATNK

-736 TIKRIRIEHAEY
+736 TIKRIRIEHAQY

-793 QEWRLYIS
+793 QEWRLYIN

-919 GAVKYSIT
+919 GAVKYSIN
-927 VVQPANGT
+927 VVQPANGS
-935 VSASATSAT
+935 VA
-944 AGTTVK
+944 
-950 LTATPAEGYT
+950 
-960 LDYFTLDGARINGDT
+960 
-975 FIMPARNVEVSAV
+975 
-988 FTANAYSITVVQPT
+988 
-1002 GGTVSASAT
+1002 ASAT

-1036 DGARINGNTFSMPA
+1036 DGARINGN
-1050 RNVEVSAVFTANAY
+1050 
-1064 SITVVQPTG
+1064 
-1073 GTVSA
+1073 
-1078 STTSAAAGTTI
+1078 
-1089 ELTATPA
+1089 
-1096 EGYTLDYFTLDG
+1096 
-1108 ERING
+1108 
-1113 DTFSMPARNVEVSAV
+1113 
-1128 FTANAYSITVVQPT
+1128 
-1142 GGTVSASATS
+1142 
-1152 ATAGTTVKLTA
+1152 
-1163 TPAEGYTLDYF
+1163 
-1174 TLDGARIN
+1174 
-1182 GDTFIM
+1182 TFIM

-1270 ANAYSITVVQP
+1270 ANAYSINVVQP
-1281 TGGTVSASATS
+1281 ANGMVSASATS
-1292 ATAGTTVKLT
+1292 ATAGTTVKLTANPAEGYTLDYFTLDGERINGNTFIMPARNVEVSAVFTTNAYSITVVQPANGTVSASATSAAAGTTIELT

-1322 GDTFIMPARNVE
+1322 GNTFIMPARNVE

-1392 GGTFTMPARDVIVTA
+1392 GSSFTMPAHDVMVTA

-1425 YYSNKK
+1425 YYFNKK

-1486 GENSNLNTSSWDV
+1486 GEGSDLNTSSWDV

-1537 GNTADISIDHI
+1537 GNTADISVDHI

-1565 QTGYPYYLNV
+1565 QTGYPYHLNV

>member
-1 MRVNTIKKIIAA
+1 M
-13 ILAAVLCFGVL
+13 IL
-24 PSRSFFNTLSAV
+24 N
-36 VKAAN
+36 
-41 ADSLNEAY
+41 
-49 ADGTSLMPIGP
+49 
-60 AFTVDTLL
+60 
-68 SWEPTNDP
+68 
-76 DSDYSRSVVPLADR
+76 
-90 YTGFTVND
+90 
-98 YANPDAKLMV
+98 
-108 CSLANSKHDATNAQ
+108 
-122 GQESFSSYAF
+122 
-132 NYWQYATSFVYWSG
+132 SFV
-146 SKRGQVVVPTG
+146 
-157 EFTDAAHT
+157 
-165 NGVPVMG
+165 
-172 TIFFDWGGNSSVVEN
+172 
-187 FVRNYRSVADKL
+187 
-199 IEVMEYYGFDGYFF
+199 
-213 NEETAVDYT
+213 
-222 TAGNLRSMIAYMRQQ
+222 
-237 RPNMLIG
+237 
-244 WYDSITDSGNLSYQD
+244 
-259 AVNGSNSGWVSA
+259 
-271 GVNEFFMNYNWTTQD
+271 
-286 VNTTVS
+286 TV
-292 TMQGLGKSQYEAFA
+292 
-306 GLDVQQNCMNTN
+306 
-318 FSSNYLLNNNNNKL
+318 
-332 KLSLALYCPN
+332 
-342 STMGLS
+342 
-348 GDGADFHEVERQFY
+348 
-362 VNGGDPRS
+362 
-370 TSSSGWAGMSR
+370 
-381 FFADHTTIISAPF
+381 
-394 VTNFN
+394 
-399 SGHGKAFYIDGVK
+399 
-412 SRDAEWS
+412 
-419 YQSVQDVMPTWT
+419 
-431 WIIDSNGQKLSG
+431 
-443 AYDFEDAYNGGS
+443 
-455 SIKFY
+455 
-460 GSLTANKPNNI
+460 
-471 MLYSTNLDI
+471 
-480 NGSTNIA
+480 
-487 VTAKNDRGLMKLV
+487 
-500 AYYGDSST
+500 
-508 SSYANCQ
+508 
-515 KATFALDASSG
+515 
-526 GWTTS
+526 
-531 NVSLASLSGK
+531 
-541 KLYAIGF
+541 
-548 EIGGTSNVSD
+548 

-601 GNNASTYEIYRLNA
+601 GNNASSYEIYRLNA

-642 DVTIEVVPVNAN
+642 DVTVEVVPVNAN

-696 AQNDGEPASKAIDGT
+696 AQNDGEPAWKAIDGT
-711 SENGSKWCATNA
+711 SENGSKWCATNK

-736 TIKRIRIEHAEY
+736 TIKRIRIEHAQY

-767 NNWVTAYSTNNNS
+767 NNWVTVYSTNNNS

-919 GAVKYSIT
+919 GAVKYSIN
-927 VVQPANGT
+927 VVQPTGGT

-950 LTATPAEGYT
+950 LTANPAEGYT
-960 LDYFTLDGARINGDT
+960 LDYFTLDGARINGDTFIMPARNVDVSAVFTANAYSITVVQPANGTVSASATSAAAGTTVELTATPAEGYALDYFTLDGERINGDT

-1002 GGTVSASAT
+1002 GGTVSAS
-1011 SATAGTTVKL
+1011 
-1021 TATPAEGYTLDYFTL
+1021 
-1036 DGARINGNTFSMPA
+1036 
-1050 RNVEVSAVFTANAY
+1050 
-1064 SITVVQPTG
+1064 
-1073 GTVSA
+1073 
-1078 STTSAAAGTTI
+1078 
-1089 ELTATPA
+1089 
-1096 EGYTLDYFTLDG
+1096 
-1108 ERING
+1108 
-1113 DTFSMPARNVEVSAV
+1113 
-1128 FTANAYSITVVQPT
+1128 
-1142 GGTVSASATS
+1142 
-1152 ATAGTTVKLTA
+1152 
-1163 TPAEGYTLDYF
+1163 
-1174 TLDGARIN
+1174 
-1182 GDTFIM
+1182 
-1188 PARNVEVSAVFTA
+1188 
-1201 NAYSITVV
+1201 
-1209 QPTGGTV
+1209 
-1216 SASAT
+1216 
-1221 SATAGTTVKLTATP
+1221 
-1235 AEGYTLDYFTLD
+1235 
-1247 GARINGDTFI
+1247 
-1257 MPARNV
+1257 
-1263 EVSAVFT
+1263 
-1270 ANAYSITVVQP
+1270 
-1281 TGGTVSASATS
+1281 
-1292 ATAGTTVKLT
+1292 
-1302 ATPAEGYTLDY
+1302 
-1313 FTLDGARIN
+1313 
-1322 GDTFIMPARNVE
+1322 
-1334 VSAVFTANA
+1334 
-1343 YSITVVQPAGGT
+1343 
-1355 VSASKLSAFFGEAVE
+1355 KLSAFFGETVD

-1425 YYSNKK
+1425 YYFNKK

-1441 HAFDGKMSDREADK
+1441 HAFDGKMSDPEADK

-1486 GENSNLNTSSWDV
+1486 GESSNLNTSSWDV

>member
-237 RPNMLIG
+237 KPNMLIG

-292 TMQGLGKSQYEAFA
+292 TMQNLGKSQYEAFA
-306 GLDVQQNCMNTN
+306 GLDVQQNCMNTY
-318 FSSNYLLNNNNNKL
+318 FSSNYLLNNSNKL

-381 FFADHTTIISAPF
+381 FFADHTTIVSAPF

-515 KATFALDASSG
+515 KVTFALDASSG

-541 KLYAIGF
+541 KLYALGF

-601 GNNASTYEIYRLNA
+601 GNNASSYEIYRLNA

-696 AQNDGEPASKAIDGT
+696 AQNDGEPAWKAIDGT
-711 SENGSKWCATNA
+711 SENGSKWCATNK

-748 GGEAQNMNTIA
+748 GGEAKDMNTIA

-767 NNWVTAYSTNNNS
+767 NNWVTVYSTNNNS

-809 AIRIYEWQMFET
+809 AIRIYEWQMFESN
-821 TERNRTDIV
+821 ERERSDIV

-851 APTGSTVRLYLRDA
+851 APTSSTVRLYLRDA

-919 GAVKYSIT
+919 GAVKYSIN
-927 VVQPANGT
+927 VVQPANGS
-935 VSASATSAT
+935 VAASATSAT

-950 LTATPAEGYT
+950 LTANPAEGYT
-960 LDYFTLDGARINGDT
+960 LDYFTLDGARINGNT

-1002 GGTVSASAT
+1002 
-1011 SATAGTTVKL
+1011 
-1021 TATPAEGYTLDYFTL
+1021 
-1036 DGARINGNTFSMPA
+1036 
-1050 RNVEVSAVFTANAY
+1050 
-1064 SITVVQPTG
+1064 
-1073 GTVSA
+1073 
-1078 STTSAAAGTTI
+1078 
-1089 ELTATPA
+1089 
-1096 EGYTLDYFTLDG
+1096 
-1108 ERING
+1108 
-1113 DTFSMPARNVEVSAV
+1113 
-1128 FTANAYSITVVQPT
+1128 
-1142 GGTVSASATS
+1142 
-1152 ATAGTTVKLTA
+1152 
-1163 TPAEGYTLDYF
+1163 
-1174 TLDGARIN
+1174 
-1182 GDTFIM
+1182 
-1188 PARNVEVSAVFTA
+1188 
-1201 NAYSITVV
+1201 
-1209 QPTGGTV
+1209 
-1216 SASAT
+1216 
-1221 SATAGTTVKLTATP
+1221 
-1235 AEGYTLDYFTLD
+1235 
-1247 GARINGDTFI
+1247 
-1257 MPARNV
+1257 
-1263 EVSAVFT
+1263 
-1270 ANAYSITVVQP
+1270 
-1281 TGGTVSASATS
+1281 
-1292 ATAGTTVKLT
+1292 
-1302 ATPAEGYTLDY
+1302 
-1313 FTLDGARIN
+1313 
-1322 GDTFIMPARNVE
+1322 
-1334 VSAVFTANA
+1334 
-1343 YSITVVQPAGGT
+1343 GGT

-1441 HAFDGKMSDREADK
+1441 HAFDGKMSDPEADK
-1455 WHASGV
+1455 WHASGI

-1486 GENSNLNTSSWDV
+1486 DEDSNLNTSSWDV

-1537 GNTADISIDHI
+1537 GNTADISVDHI

>member
-1 MRVNTIKKIIAA
+1 M
-13 ILAAVLCFGVL
+13 IL
-24 PSRSFFNTLSAV
+24 N
-36 VKAAN
+36 
-41 ADSLNEAY
+41 
-49 ADGTSLMPIGP
+49 
-60 AFTVDTLL
+60 
-68 SWEPTNDP
+68 
-76 DSDYSRSVVPLADR
+76 
-90 YTGFTVND
+90 
-98 YANPDAKLMV
+98 
-108 CSLANSKHDATNAQ
+108 
-122 GQESFSSYAF
+122 
-132 NYWQYATSFVYWSG
+132 SFV
-146 SKRGQVVVPTG
+146 
-157 EFTDAAHT
+157 
-165 NGVPVMG
+165 
-172 TIFFDWGGNSSVVEN
+172 
-187 FVRNYRSVADKL
+187 
-199 IEVMEYYGFDGYFF
+199 
-213 NEETAVDYT
+213 
-222 TAGNLRSMIAYMRQQ
+222 
-237 RPNMLIG
+237 
-244 WYDSITDSGNLSYQD
+244 
-259 AVNGSNSGWVSA
+259 
-271 GVNEFFMNYNWTTQD
+271 
-286 VNTTVS
+286 TV
-292 TMQGLGKSQYEAFA
+292 
-306 GLDVQQNCMNTN
+306 
-318 FSSNYLLNNNNNKL
+318 
-332 KLSLALYCPN
+332 
-342 STMGLS
+342 
-348 GDGADFHEVERQFY
+348 
-362 VNGGDPRS
+362 
-370 TSSSGWAGMSR
+370 
-381 FFADHTTIISAPF
+381 
-394 VTNFN
+394 
-399 SGHGKAFYIDGVK
+399 
-412 SRDAEWS
+412 
-419 YQSVQDVMPTWT
+419 
-431 WIIDSNGQKLSG
+431 
-443 AYDFEDAYNGGS
+443 
-455 SIKFY
+455 
-460 GSLTANKPNNI
+460 
-471 MLYSTNLDI
+471 
-480 NGSTNIA
+480 
-487 VTAKNDRGLMKLV
+487 
-500 AYYGDSST
+500 
-508 SSYANCQ
+508 
-515 KATFALDASSG
+515 
-526 GWTTS
+526 
-531 NVSLASLSGK
+531 
-541 KLYAIGF
+541 
-548 EIGGTSNVSD
+548 

-601 GNNASTYEIYRLNA
+601 GNNASSYEIYRLNA

-642 DVTIEVVPVNAN
+642 DVTVEVVPVNAN

-696 AQNDGEPASKAIDGT
+696 AQNDGEPAWKAIDGT
-711 SENGSKWCATNA
+711 SENGSKWCATNK

-767 NNWVTAYSTNNNS
+767 NNWVTVYSTNSNS

-809 AIRIYEWQMFET
+809 AIRIYEWQMFES
-821 TERNRTDIV
+821 TERERSDIV

-899 VQEGKQ
+899 VQEGVQ

-919 GAVKYSIT
+919 GAVKYSIN
-927 VVQPANGT
+927 VVQPANGS
-935 VSASATSAT
+935 VAASA
-944 AGTTVK
+944 
-950 LTATPAEGYT
+950 
-960 LDYFTLDGARINGDT
+960 
-975 FIMPARNVEVSAV
+975 
-988 FTANAYSITVVQPT
+988 
-1002 GGTVSASAT
+1002 
-1011 SATAGTTVKL
+1011 
-1021 TATPAEGYTLDYFTL
+1021 
-1036 DGARINGNTFSMPA
+1036 
-1050 RNVEVSAVFTANAY
+1050 
-1064 SITVVQPTG
+1064 
-1073 GTVSA
+1073 
-1078 STTSAAAGTTI
+1078 TSAAAGTII
-1089 ELTATPA
+1089 ELAATPA

-1113 DTFSMPARNVEVSAV
+1113 DTF
-1128 FTANAYSITVVQPT
+1128 
-1142 GGTVSASATS
+1142 
-1152 ATAGTTVKLTA
+1152 
-1163 TPAEGYTLDYF
+1163 
-1174 TLDGARIN
+1174 
-1182 GDTFIM
+1182 IM
-1188 PARNVEVSAVFTA
+1188 PARNV
-1201 NAYSITVV
+1201 
-1209 QPTGGTV
+1209 
-1216 SASAT
+1216 
-1221 SATAGTTVKLTATP
+1221 
-1235 AEGYTLDYFTLD
+1235 D
-1247 GARINGDTFI
+1247 
-1257 MPARNV
+1257 
-1263 EVSAVFT
+1263 VSAVFT

-1415 SVNLALNATI
+1415 SVNLALNATV

-1441 HAFDGKMSDREADK
+1441 HAFDGKMSDPEADK
-1455 WHASGV
+1455 WHASGI

-1473 ANPILKIYHAGSA
+1473 ANPILKIYHAGFA
-1486 GENSNLNTSSWDV
+1486 GEGSDLNTSSWDV

-1530 KRIHVTT
+1530 KRVHVTT
-1537 GNTADISIDHI
+1537 GNTADISVDHI

-1565 QTGYPYYLNV
+1565 QTGYPYHLNV

>member
-1 MRVNTIKKIIAA
+1 M
-13 ILAAVLCFGVL
+13 IL
-24 PSRSFFNTLSAV
+24 N
-36 VKAAN
+36 
-41 ADSLNEAY
+41 
-49 ADGTSLMPIGP
+49 
-60 AFTVDTLL
+60 
-68 SWEPTNDP
+68 
-76 DSDYSRSVVPLADR
+76 
-90 YTGFTVND
+90 
-98 YANPDAKLMV
+98 
-108 CSLANSKHDATNAQ
+108 
-122 GQESFSSYAF
+122 
-132 NYWQYATSFVYWSG
+132 SFV
-146 SKRGQVVVPTG
+146 
-157 EFTDAAHT
+157 
-165 NGVPVMG
+165 
-172 TIFFDWGGNSSVVEN
+172 
-187 FVRNYRSVADKL
+187 
-199 IEVMEYYGFDGYFF
+199 
-213 NEETAVDYT
+213 AV
-222 TAGNLRSMIAYMRQQ
+222 
-237 RPNMLIG
+237 
-244 WYDSITDSGNLSYQD
+244 
-259 AVNGSNSGWVSA
+259 
-271 GVNEFFMNYNWTTQD
+271 
-286 VNTTVS
+286 
-292 TMQGLGKSQYEAFA
+292 
-306 GLDVQQNCMNTN
+306 
-318 FSSNYLLNNNNNKL
+318 
-332 KLSLALYCPN
+332 
-342 STMGLS
+342 
-348 GDGADFHEVERQFY
+348 
-362 VNGGDPRS
+362 
-370 TSSSGWAGMSR
+370 
-381 FFADHTTIISAPF
+381 
-394 VTNFN
+394 
-399 SGHGKAFYIDGVK
+399 
-412 SRDAEWS
+412 
-419 YQSVQDVMPTWT
+419 
-431 WIIDSNGQKLSG
+431 
-443 AYDFEDAYNGGS
+443 
-455 SIKFY
+455 
-460 GSLTANKPNNI
+460 
-471 MLYSTNLDI
+471 
-480 NGSTNIA
+480 
-487 VTAKNDRGLMKLV
+487 
-500 AYYGDSST
+500 
-508 SSYANCQ
+508 
-515 KATFALDASSG
+515 
-526 GWTTS
+526 
-531 NVSLASLSGK
+531 
-541 KLYAIGF
+541 
-548 EIGGTSNVSD
+548 

-696 AQNDGEPASKAIDGT
+696 AQNDGEPAWKAIDGT

-723 QSGWMTIKLDQPR
+723 RSGWMTIKLDQPR
-736 TIKRIRIEHAEY
+736 TIKRIRIEHAQY

-767 NNWVTAYSTNNNS
+767 NNWVTVYSTNNNS

-793 QEWRLYIS
+793 QEWRLYIN

-919 GAVKYSIT
+919 GAVKYSIN

-1036 DGARINGNTFSMPA
+1036 DGERINGDTFIMPA

-1064 SITVVQPTG
+1064 SITVVQPANG
-1073 GTVSA
+1073 SVAASA
-1078 STTSAAAGTTI
+1078 TSATAGTTV

-1096 EGYTLDYFTLDG
+1096 KGYTLDYFTLDG
-1108 ERING
+1108 ARING
-1113 DTFSMPARNVEVSAV
+1113 NTFSMPARNVEVSAV

-1152 ATAGTTVKLTA
+1152 ATAGTTIELTA

-1174 TLDGARIN
+1174 TLDG
-1182 GDTFIM
+1182 
-1188 PARNVEVSAVFTA
+1188 E
-1201 NAYSITVV
+1201 
-1209 QPTGGTV
+1209 
-1216 SASAT
+1216 
-1221 SATAGTTVKLTATP
+1221 
-1235 AEGYTLDYFTLD
+1235 
-1247 GARINGDTFI
+1247 
-1257 MPARNV
+1257 
-1263 EVSAVFT
+1263 
-1270 ANAYSITVVQP
+1270 
-1281 TGGTVSASATS
+1281 
-1292 ATAGTTVKLT
+1292 
-1302 ATPAEGYTLDY
+1302 
-1313 FTLDGARIN
+1313 RIN

-1355 VSASKLSAFFGEAVE
+1355 VTASKLSAFFGEAVE

-1415 SVNLALNATI
+1415 SVNLALNATV

-1441 HAFDGKMSDREADK
+1441 HAFDGKMSDPEADK

-1486 GENSNLNTSSWDV
+1486 DEDSNLNTSSWDV

-1565 QTGYPYYLNV
+1565 QTGYPYHLNV

>member
-237 RPNMLIG
+237 KPNMLIG

-259 AVNGSNSGWVSA
+259 AVNGYNSGWVSA

-292 TMQGLGKSQYEAFA
+292 TMQNLGKSQYEAFA
-306 GLDVQQNCMNTN
+306 GLDVQQNCMNTY
-318 FSSNYLLNNNNNKL
+318 FSSNYLLNNSNKL

-601 GNNASTYEIYRLNA
+601 GNNASSYEIYRLNA

-696 AQNDGEPASKAIDGT
+696 AQNDGEPAWKAIDGT
-711 SENGSKWCATNA
+711 SENGSKWCATNK

-748 GGEAQNMNTIA
+748 GGEAQDMNTIA

-767 NNWVTAYSTNNNS
+767 NNWVTVYSTTNNS

-793 QEWRLYIS
+793 QEWRLHIY

-844 DTFSLTH
+844 DTFSLTN

-919 GAVKYSIT
+919 GAVKYSIN
-927 VVQPANGT
+927 VVQPANGS
-935 VSASATSAT
+935 VAASATSAT

-1011 SATAGTTVKL
+1011 SATAGTTIEL
-1021 TATPAEGYTLDYFTL
+1021 TANPAEGYTLDYFTL
-1036 DGARINGNTFSMPA
+1036 DGT
-1050 RNVEVSAVFTANAY
+1050 
-1064 SITVVQPTG
+1064 
-1073 GTVSA
+1073 
-1078 STTSAAAGTTI
+1078 
-1089 ELTATPA
+1089 
-1096 EGYTLDYFTLDG
+1096 
-1108 ERING
+1108 
-1113 DTFSMPARNVEVSAV
+1113 
-1128 FTANAYSITVVQPT
+1128 
-1142 GGTVSASATS
+1142 
-1152 ATAGTTVKLTA
+1152 
-1163 TPAEGYTLDYF
+1163 
-1174 TLDGARIN
+1174 
-1182 GDTFIM
+1182 
-1188 PARNVEVSAVFTA
+1188 
-1201 NAYSITVV
+1201 
-1209 QPTGGTV
+1209 
-1216 SASAT
+1216 
-1221 SATAGTTVKLTATP
+1221 
-1235 AEGYTLDYFTLD
+1235 
-1247 GARINGDTFI
+1247 
-1257 MPARNV
+1257 
-1263 EVSAVFT
+1263 
-1270 ANAYSITVVQP
+1270 
-1281 TGGTVSASATS
+1281 
-1292 ATAGTTVKLT
+1292 
-1302 ATPAEGYTLDY
+1302 
-1313 FTLDGARIN
+1313 RIN

-1455 WHASGV
+1455 WHASGI

-1486 GENSNLNTSSWDV
+1486 GEDSNLNTSSWDV

-1530 KRIHVTT
+1530 KRVHVTT
-1537 GNTADISIDHI
+1537 GNTADISVDHI

-1565 QTGYPYYLNV
+1565 QTGYPYHLNV

>member
-13 ILAAVLCFGVL
+13 LLAAVFCFGVL
-24 PSRSFFNTLSAV
+24 PSRSFFSTLSAV

-318 FSSNYLLNNNNNKL
+318 FSSNYLLNNNNKL

-601 GNNASTYEIYRLNA
+601 GNNASSYEIYRLNA

-642 DVTIEVVPVNAN
+642 DVTVEVVPVNAN

-696 AQNDGEPASKAIDGT
+696 AQNDGEPAWKAIDGT
-711 SENGSKWCATNA
+711 SENGSKWCATNK

-748 GGEAQNMNTIA
+748 GGESQDMNTIA

-767 NNWVTAYSTNNNS
+767 NNWVTVYSTNNNS

-919 GAVKYSIT
+919 GAVKYSIN
-927 VVQPANGT
+927 VVQPANGS
-935 VSASATSAT
+935 VAASATSAT
-944 AGTTVK
+944 AGTTIE
-950 LTATPAEGYT
+950 LTANPAEGYT

-975 FIMPARNVEVSAV
+975 FIMPARNVDVSAV

-1011 SATAGTTVKL
+1011 SATAGTSVK
-1021 TATPAEGYTLDYFTL
+1021 
-1036 DGARINGNTFSMPA
+1036 
-1050 RNVEVSAVFTANAY
+1050 
-1064 SITVVQPTG
+1064 
-1073 GTVSA
+1073 
-1078 STTSAAAGTTI
+1078 
-1089 ELTATPA
+1089 LTATPA

-1113 DTFSMPARNVEVSAV
+1113 N
-1128 FTANAYSITVVQPT
+1128 
-1142 GGTVSASATS
+1142 
-1152 ATAGTTVKLTA
+1152 
-1163 TPAEGYTLDYF
+1163 
-1174 TLDGARIN
+1174 
-1182 GDTFIM
+1182 TFIM

-1209 QPTGGTV
+1209 QPT
-1216 SASAT
+1216 
-1221 SATAGTTVKLTATP
+1221 
-1235 AEGYTLDYFTLD
+1235 
-1247 GARINGDTFI
+1247 
-1257 MPARNV
+1257 
-1263 EVSAVFT
+1263 
-1270 ANAYSITVVQP
+1270 
-1281 TGGTVSASATS
+1281 
-1292 ATAGTTVKLT
+1292 
-1302 ATPAEGYTLDY
+1302 
-1313 FTLDGARIN
+1313 
-1322 GDTFIMPARNVE
+1322 
-1334 VSAVFTANA
+1334 
-1343 YSITVVQPAGGT
+1343 GGT

-1441 HAFDGKMSDREADK
+1441 HAFDGKMSDPEADK
-1455 WHASGV
+1455 WHASGI

-1486 GENSNLNTSSWDV
+1486 GEDSNLNTSSWDV

-1530 KRIHVTT
+1530 KRVHVTT

-1565 QTGYPYYLNV
+1565 QTGYPYHLNV

>member
-98 YANPDAKLMV
+98 YANPNAKLMV

-172 TIFFDWGGNSSVVEN
+172 TIFFDWNGDSSVVEN

-213 NEETAVDYT
+213 NEETGVDYT

-259 AVNGSNSGWVSA
+259 AVNGYNSGWVSA

-292 TMQGLGKSQYEAFA
+292 TMQNLGKSQYEAFA
-306 GLDVQQNCMNTN
+306 GLDVQQNCMNTY
-318 FSSNYLLNNNNNKL
+318 FSSNYLLNNSNKL

-508 SSYANCQ
+508 SSYANCE
-515 KATFALDASSG
+515 KATFTLDASSG

-601 GNNASTYEIYRLNA
+601 GNNASSYEIYRLNA

-696 AQNDGEPASKAIDGT
+696 AQNDGEPAWKAIDGT
-711 SENGSKWCATNA
+711 SENGSKWCATNK

-767 NNWVTAYSTNNNS
+767 NNWVTVYSTNNNS

-899 VQEGKQ
+899 VQEGVQ

-919 GAVKYSIT
+919 GAVKYSIN
-927 VVQPANGT
+927 VVQPANGS
-935 VSASATSAT
+935 VAASATSAT

-950 LTATPAEGYT
+950 LTASPAEGYT
-960 LDYFTLDGARINGDT
+960 LDYFTLDG
-975 FIMPARNVEVSAV
+975 E
-988 FTANAYSITVVQPT
+988 
-1002 GGTVSASAT
+1002 
-1011 SATAGTTVKL
+1011 
-1021 TATPAEGYTLDYFTL
+1021 
-1036 DGARINGNTFSMPA
+1036 RINGNTFSMPA

-1064 SITVVQPTG
+1064 SITVVQPAG
-1073 GTVSA
+1073 GSVAASA
-1078 STTSAAAGTTI
+1078 TSATAGTTI

-1108 ERING
+1108 E
-1113 DTFSMPARNVEVSAV
+1113 
-1128 FTANAYSITVVQPT
+1128 
-1142 GGTVSASATS
+1142 
-1152 ATAGTTVKLTA
+1152 
-1163 TPAEGYTLDYF
+1163 
-1174 TLDGARIN
+1174 
-1182 GDTFIM
+1182 
-1188 PARNVEVSAVFTA
+1188 
-1201 NAYSITVV
+1201 
-1209 QPTGGTV
+1209 
-1216 SASAT
+1216 
-1221 SATAGTTVKLTATP
+1221 
-1235 AEGYTLDYFTLD
+1235 
-1247 GARINGDTFI
+1247 
-1257 MPARNV
+1257 
-1263 EVSAVFT
+1263 
-1270 ANAYSITVVQP
+1270 
-1281 TGGTVSASATS
+1281 
-1292 ATAGTTVKLT
+1292 
-1302 ATPAEGYTLDY
+1302 
-1313 FTLDGARIN
+1313 RIN

-1455 WHASGV
+1455 WHASGI

-1486 GENSNLNTSSWDV
+1486 GEDSNLNTSSWDV

-1530 KRIHVTT
+1530 KRVHVTT
-1537 GNTADISIDHI
+1537 GNTADISVDHI

-1565 QTGYPYYLNV
+1565 QTGYPYHLNV

>member
-13 ILAAVLCFGVL
+13 ILAAVFCFGVL

-237 RPNMLIG
+237 RPDMLIG

-292 TMQGLGKSQYEAFA
+292 TMQNLGKSQYEAFA

-318 FSSNYLLNNNNNKL
+318 FSSNYLLNNSNKL

-487 VTAKNDRGLMKLV
+487 VTSKNDRGLMKLV

-515 KATFALDASSG
+515 KAAFALDASSG

-601 GNNASTYEIYRLNA
+601 GNNASSYEIYRLNA

-642 DVTIEVVPVNAN
+642 DVTVEVVPVNAN

-696 AQNDGEPASKAIDGT
+696 AQNDGEPAWKAIDGT
-711 SENGSKWCATNA
+711 SENGSKWCATNK

-736 TIKRIRIEHAEY
+736 TIKRIRIEHAQY

-767 NNWVTAYSTNNNS
+767 NNWVTVYSTNNNS

-844 DTFSLTH
+844 DTFSLTN

-919 GAVKYSIT
+919 GAVKYSIN
-927 VVQPANGT
+927 VVQPANGS
-935 VSASATSAT
+935 VAASATSAT

-960 LDYFTLDGARINGDT
+960 LDYFTLDGERINGDT

-988 FTANAYSITVVQPT
+988 FTANAYSITVVQPAN
-1002 GGTVSASAT
+1002 GTVSASAT
-1011 SATAGTTVKL
+1011 SAT
-1021 TATPAEGYTLDYFTL
+1021 
-1036 DGARINGNTFSMPA
+1036 
-1050 RNVEVSAVFTANAY
+1050 
-1064 SITVVQPTG
+1064 
-1073 GTVSA
+1073 
-1078 STTSAAAGTTI
+1078 AGTTI

-1113 DTFSMPARNVEVSAV
+1113 HTFSMPARNVEVSAV

-1174 TLDGARIN
+1174 TLDGERIN

-1209 QPTGGTV
+1209 QPT
-1216 SASAT
+1216 
-1221 SATAGTTVKLTATP
+1221 
-1235 AEGYTLDYFTLD
+1235 
-1247 GARINGDTFI
+1247 
-1257 MPARNV
+1257 
-1263 EVSAVFT
+1263 
-1270 ANAYSITVVQP
+1270 
-1281 TGGTVSASATS
+1281 
-1292 ATAGTTVKLT
+1292 
-1302 ATPAEGYTLDY
+1302 
-1313 FTLDGARIN
+1313 
-1322 GDTFIMPARNVE
+1322 
-1334 VSAVFTANA
+1334 
-1343 YSITVVQPAGGT
+1343 GGT

-1415 SVNLALNATI
+1415 SVNLALNATV

-1441 HAFDGKMSDREADK
+1441 HAFDGKMSDPEADK

-1473 ANPILKIYHAGSA
+1473 ANPILKIYHAGFA
-1486 GENSNLNTSSWDV
+1486 GEGSDLNTSSWDV

-1565 QTGYPYYLNV
+1565 QTGYPYHLNV